1 MRKATISS
9 LNLAGFASQHNYPT
23 GNKFNNHWGDAVT
36 VFDTTSGTPFF
47 FNFHIRDVGH
57 TMIIGPTGAGK
68 TVLMNFLC
76 AQAIKFSPRIFFFDK
91 DRGAEIFLRALGGIY
106 TVIEPRTKTNFNP
119 LQLDDTSDNR
129 TFLMEWVKSLIS
141 VYNDKFT
148 SEDIARINDA
158 IEGNFKLRK
167 EDRFLRNLVPFL
179 GLAGPD
185 TLAGAISMW
194 HDNGSHAAIFDNK
207 EDLLDFLRARVF
219 GFEMASLLKDP
230 VALGPVLIYLFH
242 RISISLDG
250 TPSIIVLDEAWALID
265 NPVFAPKIKDWLKV
279 LRKLNAFV
287 IFATQSVEDASKS
300 AISDTLVQQTAT
312 QIFLPNLK
320 ATSVYRDVFMLTE
333 REYILIKHTDPS
345 TRFFLVKQGVNAV
358 VARIDLKDLDDII
371 NVLSGRAESVILLH
385 DILKEV
391 GDNPK
396 VWLPIFYQK
405 VKMFKTKLS
414 LLLIAIFL
422 LNIDFLL
429 SYPVFADEV
438 SGTDKTEF
446 VSRFNSTG
454 SFSRASNPDCGAFKT
469 AAALAGIAIA
479 VGAIFTGIVL
489 IVSSAGLFTAFVI
502 VGMIAAIGGVWKA
515 IGGIV
520 VCEHSFVKH
529 PVARDHDGKY
539 KDFGFSKSEYS
550 KYSGCTNKNYQ
561 KEDEYFKCFDKENES
576 IEVGKKIEKG
586 ILNSIPDQNAGGY
599 YWPKNGVQYSEYIEV
614 CHRNPLTFGNLFSDI
629 DFDVREKDTGY
640 VDGSWSPKVDGDLEC
655 KVLKAGQSETIHGST
670 FKAVRKMGRLCV
682 ELAEISTFGIRMTP
696 WPQGVDMGCTEF
708 PPDPIAPM
716 CEKSV
721 MIFKNKNGTGK
732 YKVDLG
738 DPGNRDK
745 DYKTIIRDEEK
756 EGKILVGYDNAGC
769 FSPYVSEACYNQAGS
784 KSLAP
789 IPITSMIVQCIKE
802 SLDNLV
808 AGIDSSGNSL
818 KDKNGHDKGSFLSVA
833 QKRLKNTVTAVLVLA
848 LILFSIKAM
857 SGGVRSPQEM
867 YMLIIKFALVIY
879 FTTGSTM
886 SHYYGEL
893 TKLSNGLSEI
903 VLKASS
909 ESKNICNYEAGR
921 DYEYMRHGKKISYSY
936 LAPWDRLDCRIL
948 FYLGAP
954 LDGIGGK
961 IGTGGIVTLAILLGT
976 APVLLVAG
984 SIIGII
990 FAGGQILVAIVCIF
1004 MAVLMMMVIL
1014 WLCYVFIL
1022 SLVALSV
1029 IVILSPLFIPMVL
1042 FQHTKGYFDGWVKE
1056 LITYSLYPVILFA
1069 FLSFMFIACDKIY
1082 FKNLNFELDSL
1093 HESKQTQPSNSK
1105 KKQWF
1110 KLKDG
1115 ECDKNET
1122 TLACMMQNY
1131 SFKKS
1136 SILGLFDFTYME
1148 FGSSLIGELLKLCLV
1163 LFLFYH
1169 FLNIL
1174 PNMAAELAGNHR
1186 AALGSG
1192 STPGQMVGKA
1202 LSAAKAA
1209 AGGVGQAA
1217 AAAVKKARGGAGG
1230 GGGDSGKGSSEKIN

>member
-1 MRKATISS
+1 
-9 LNLAGFASQHNYPT
+9 
-23 GNKFNNHWGDAVT
+23 
-36 VFDTTSGTPFF
+36 
-47 FNFHIRDVGH
+47 
-57 TMIIGPTGAGK
+57 
-68 TVLMNFLC
+68 
-76 AQAIKFSPRIFFFDK
+76 
-91 DRGAEIFLRALGGIY
+91 
-106 TVIEPRTKTNFNP
+106 
-119 LQLDDTSDNR
+119 
-129 TFLMEWVKSLIS
+129 
-141 VYNDKFT
+141 
-148 SEDIARINDA
+148 
-158 IEGNFKLRK
+158 
-167 EDRFLRNLVPFL
+167 
-179 GLAGPD
+179 
-185 TLAGAISMW
+185 
-194 HDNGSHAAIFDNK
+194 
-207 EDLLDFLRARVF
+207 
-219 GFEMASLLKDP
+219 
-230 VALGPVLIYLFH
+230 
-242 RISISLDG
+242 
-250 TPSIIVLDEAWALID
+250 
-265 NPVFAPKIKDWLKV
+265 
-279 LRKLNAFV
+279 
-287 IFATQSVEDASKS
+287 
-300 AISDTLVQQTAT
+300 
-312 QIFLPNLK
+312 
-320 ATSVYRDVFMLTE
+320 
-333 REYILIKHTDPS
+333 
-345 TRFFLVKQGVNAV
+345 
-358 VARIDLKDLDDII
+358 
-371 NVLSGRAESVILLH
+371 
-385 DILKEV
+385 
-391 GDNPK
+391 
-396 VWLPIFYQK
+396 
-405 VKMFKTKLS
+405 MFKTKLS

-429 SYPVFADEV
+429 SYPVLADGV

-489 IVSSAGLFTAFVI
+489 IVSSAGLFTALVI
-502 VGMIAAIGGVWKA
+502 VGMIAAIVGVWKA
-515 IGGIV
+515 IGGLV

-529 PVARDHDGKY
+529 PVARDHDVKY
-539 KDFGFSKSEYS
+539 KNFKLEDTG
-550 KYSGCTNKNYQ
+550 YSGCTNENYQ
-561 KEDEYFKCFDKENES
+561 TEEEYFSCLQNKAREDVNKKDYDGKRAEKEA
-576 IEVGKKIEKG
+576 
-586 ILNSIPDQNAGGY
+586 LNSNVQESTESY

-614 CHRNPLTFGNLFSDI
+614 CHRNPLTFGNLFNKVDFNSRGKPGYI

-640 VDGSWSPKVDGDLEC
+640 VDGSWSSKVDGGLEC
-655 KVLKAGQSETIHGST
+655 RVLKAGQSEPIHGAT
-670 FKAVRKMGRLCV
+670 FKAVRKTGRLCV
-682 ELAEISTFGIRMTP
+682 ELASVSMLGIEMTP
-696 WPQGVDMGCTEF
+696 WPQGVDMGCTEL
-708 PPDPIAPM
+708 PPDPLAPM

-721 MIFKNKNGTGK
+721 MIFKNKDGTGEE
-732 YKVDLG
+732 KV
-738 DPGNRDK
+738 PIGNND
-745 DYKTIIRDEEK
+745 DYKTIIRSKEK
-756 EGKILVGYDNAGC
+756 RLNGQGGKIFVGYDNAGC
-769 FSPYVSEACYNQAGS
+769 FSSYVSEACYNQAGS

-789 IPITSMIVQCIKE
+789 IPVTSMIVQCIKE

-808 AGIDSSGNSL
+808 AGKGAP
-818 KDKNGHDKGSFLSVA
+818 NGESFISVA

-857 SGGVRSPQEM
+857 SGGVQRPQEM

-893 TKLSNGLSEI
+893 TRLSNGLSEI

-909 ESKNICNYEAGR
+909 ESKGICNYKAGT
-921 DYEYMRHGKKISYSY
+921 DYEYTRAGKRVSYSY

-961 IGTGGIVTLAILLGT
+961 IGTGGVATLAVLLGA

-984 SIIGII
+984 SVIGII
-990 FAGGQILVAIVCIF
+990 FAGGQILIALVAIF
-1004 MAVLMMMVIL
+1004 MAILLMMVIL

-1029 IVILSPLFIPMVL
+1029 IIILSPLFIPMVL
-1042 FQHTKGYFDGWVKE
+1042 FQHTKGYFDGWVRE

-1082 FKNLNFELDSL
+1082 YKNLNFEPDKSY
-1093 HESKQTQPSNSK
+1093 ENNQAKPSASK

-1110 KLKDG
+1110 KLRDG
-1115 ECDKNET
+1115 ECDNNET

-1174 PNMAAELAGNHR
+1174 PGMAAELAGNHR

-1192 STPGQMVGKA
+1192 QTPGQMVGKA

-1209 AGGVGQAA
+1209 AGGVAGVAGAA
-1217 AAAVKKARGGAGG
+1217 AKKLS
-1230 GGGDSGKGSSEKIN
+1230 GGDKSKSRGSGSSSSESVNKSTE

>member
-1 MRKATISS
+1 
-9 LNLAGFASQHNYPT
+9 
-23 GNKFNNHWGDAVT
+23 
-36 VFDTTSGTPFF
+36 
-47 FNFHIRDVGH
+47 
-57 TMIIGPTGAGK
+57 
-68 TVLMNFLC
+68 
-76 AQAIKFSPRIFFFDK
+76 
-91 DRGAEIFLRALGGIY
+91 
-106 TVIEPRTKTNFNP
+106 
-119 LQLDDTSDNR
+119 
-129 TFLMEWVKSLIS
+129 
-141 VYNDKFT
+141 
-148 SEDIARINDA
+148 
-158 IEGNFKLRK
+158 
-167 EDRFLRNLVPFL
+167 
-179 GLAGPD
+179 
-185 TLAGAISMW
+185 
-194 HDNGSHAAIFDNK
+194 
-207 EDLLDFLRARVF
+207 
-219 GFEMASLLKDP
+219 
-230 VALGPVLIYLFH
+230 
-242 RISISLDG
+242 
-250 TPSIIVLDEAWALID
+250 
-265 NPVFAPKIKDWLKV
+265 
-279 LRKLNAFV
+279 
-287 IFATQSVEDASKS
+287 
-300 AISDTLVQQTAT
+300 
-312 QIFLPNLK
+312 
-320 ATSVYRDVFMLTE
+320 
-333 REYILIKHTDPS
+333 
-345 TRFFLVKQGVNAV
+345 
-358 VARIDLKDLDDII
+358 
-371 NVLSGRAESVILLH
+371 
-385 DILKEV
+385 
-391 GDNPK
+391 
-396 VWLPIFYQK
+396 
-405 VKMFKTKLS
+405 MFKTKLS

-429 SYPVFADEV
+429 SYPVLADGV

-489 IVSSAGLFTAFVI
+489 IVSSAGLFTALVI
-502 VGMIAAIGGVWKA
+502 VGMIAAIVGVWKA
-515 IGGIV
+515 IGGLV

-539 KDFGFSKSEYS
+539 KNFKLEDTG
-550 KYSGCTNKNYQ
+550 YSGCTNENYQ
-561 KEDEYFKCFDKENES
+561 TEEEYFSCLQNKAREDVNKKDYDGKRAEKEA
-576 IEVGKKIEKG
+576 
-586 ILNSIPDQNAGGY
+586 LNSNVQESTESY

-614 CHRNPLTFGNLFSDI
+614 CHRNPLTFGNLFNKVDFNSRGKPGYI

-640 VDGSWSPKVDGDLEC
+640 VDGSWSSKVDGGLEC
-655 KVLKAGQSETIHGST
+655 RVLKAGQSEPIHGAT
-670 FKAVRKMGRLCV
+670 FKAVRKTGRLCV
-682 ELAEISTFGIRMTP
+682 ELASVSMLGIEMTP
-696 WPQGVDMGCTEF
+696 WPQGVDMGCTEL
-708 PPDPIAPM
+708 PPDPLAPM

-721 MIFKNKNGTGK
+721 MIFKNKDGTGEE
-732 YKVDLG
+732 KV
-738 DPGNRDK
+738 PIGNND
-745 DYKTIIRDEEK
+745 DYKTIIRSKEK
-756 EGKILVGYDNAGC
+756 RLNGQGGKIFVGYDNAGC
-769 FSPYVSEACYNQAGS
+769 FSSYVSEACYNQAGS

-808 AGIDSSGNSL
+808 AGIDSSGSSL
-818 KDKNGHDKGSFLSVA
+818 KGKNGHNKGSFLSVA
-833 QKRLKNTVTAVLVLA
+833 QKRLKNTVTAVLILA

-857 SGGVRSPQEM
+857 SGGVQRPQEM

-893 TKLSNGLSEI
+893 TRLSNGLSEI

-909 ESKNICNYEAGR
+909 ESKGICNYKAGT
-921 DYEYMRHGKKISYSY
+921 DYEYTRAGKRVSYSY

-961 IGTGGIVTLAILLGT
+961 IGTGGVATLAVLLGA

-984 SIIGII
+984 SVIGII
-990 FAGGQILVAIVCIF
+990 FAGGQILIALVAIF
-1004 MAVLMMMVIL
+1004 MAILLMMVIL

-1029 IVILSPLFIPMVL
+1029 IIILSPLFIPMVL
-1042 FQHTKGYFDGWVKE
+1042 FQHTKGYFDGWVRE

-1082 FKNLNFELDSL
+1082 YKNLNFEPDKSY
-1093 HESKQTQPSNSK
+1093 ENNQAKPSASK

-1115 ECDKNET
+1115 ECDNNET

-1136 SILGLFDFTYME
+1136 TILGLFDFTYME

-1174 PNMAAELAGNHR
+1174 PGMAAELAGNHR

-1192 STPGQMVGKA
+1192 QTPGQMVGKA

-1209 AGGVGQAA
+1209 AGGVAGVAGAA
-1217 AAAVKKARGGAGG
+1217 AKKLS
-1230 GGGDSGKGSSEKIN
+1230 GGDKSKSRGSGSSSSESVNKSTE

>member
-1 MRKATISS
+1 
-9 LNLAGFASQHNYPT
+9 
-23 GNKFNNHWGDAVT
+23 
-36 VFDTTSGTPFF
+36 
-47 FNFHIRDVGH
+47 
-57 TMIIGPTGAGK
+57 
-68 TVLMNFLC
+68 
-76 AQAIKFSPRIFFFDK
+76 
-91 DRGAEIFLRALGGIY
+91 
-106 TVIEPRTKTNFNP
+106 
-119 LQLDDTSDNR
+119 
-129 TFLMEWVKSLIS
+129 
-141 VYNDKFT
+141 
-148 SEDIARINDA
+148 
-158 IEGNFKLRK
+158 
-167 EDRFLRNLVPFL
+167 
-179 GLAGPD
+179 
-185 TLAGAISMW
+185 
-194 HDNGSHAAIFDNK
+194 
-207 EDLLDFLRARVF
+207 
-219 GFEMASLLKDP
+219 
-230 VALGPVLIYLFH
+230 
-242 RISISLDG
+242 
-250 TPSIIVLDEAWALID
+250 
-265 NPVFAPKIKDWLKV
+265 
-279 LRKLNAFV
+279 
-287 IFATQSVEDASKS
+287 
-300 AISDTLVQQTAT
+300 
-312 QIFLPNLK
+312 
-320 ATSVYRDVFMLTE
+320 
-333 REYILIKHTDPS
+333 
-345 TRFFLVKQGVNAV
+345 
-358 VARIDLKDLDDII
+358 
-371 NVLSGRAESVILLH
+371 
-385 DILKEV
+385 
-391 GDNPK
+391 
-396 VWLPIFYQK
+396 
-405 VKMFKTKLS
+405 MFKTKLS

-429 SYPVFADEV
+429 SYPVLADGV

-489 IVSSAGLFTAFVI
+489 IVSSAGLFTALVI
-502 VGMIAAIGGVWKA
+502 VGMIAAIVGVWKA
-515 IGGIV
+515 IGGLV

-539 KDFGFSKSEYS
+539 KNFKLEDTG
-550 KYSGCTNKNYQ
+550 YSGCTNENYQ
-561 KEDEYFKCFDKENES
+561 TEEEYFSCLQNKAREDVNKKDYDGKRAEKEA
-576 IEVGKKIEKG
+576 
-586 ILNSIPDQNAGGY
+586 LNSNVQESTESY

-614 CHRNPLTFGNLFSDI
+614 CHRNPLTFGNLFNKVDFNSRGKPGYI

-640 VDGSWSPKVDGDLEC
+640 VDGSWSSKVDGGLEC
-655 KVLKAGQSETIHGST
+655 RVLKAGQSEPIHGAT

-682 ELAEISTFGIRMTP
+682 ELASVKMLGIEMTP
-696 WPQGVDMGCTEF
+696 WPQGVDMGCTEL
-708 PPDPIAPM
+708 PPDPLAPM

-721 MIFKNKNGTGK
+721 MIFKNKDGTGEE
-732 YKVDLG
+732 KV
-738 DPGNRDK
+738 PIGNND
-745 DYKTIIRDEEK
+745 DYKTIIRSKEK
-756 EGKILVGYDNAGC
+756 RLNGQGGKIFVGYDNAGC
-769 FSPYVSEACYNQAGS
+769 FSSYVSEACYNQAGS

-789 IPITSMIVQCIKE
+789 IPVTSMIVQCIKE

-808 AGIDSSGNSL
+808 AGKGAP
-818 KDKNGHDKGSFLSVA
+818 NGESFISVA

-857 SGGVRSPQEM
+857 SGGVQRPQEM

-893 TKLSNGLSEI
+893 TRLSNGLSEI

-909 ESKNICNYEAGR
+909 ESKGICNYKAGT
-921 DYEYMRHGKKISYSY
+921 DYEYTRAGKRVSYSY

-961 IGTGGIVTLAILLGT
+961 IGTGGVATLAVLLGA

-984 SIIGII
+984 SVIGII
-990 FAGGQILVAIVCIF
+990 FAGGQILIALVAIF
-1004 MAVLMMMVIL
+1004 MAILLMMVIL

-1029 IVILSPLFIPMVL
+1029 IIILSPLFIPMVL
-1042 FQHTKGYFDGWVKE
+1042 FQHTKGYFDGWVRE

-1082 FKNLNFELDSL
+1082 YKNLNFEPDKSY
-1093 HESKQTQPSNSK
+1093 EKKQAEISYSK

-1174 PNMAAELAGNHR
+1174 PGMAAELAGNHR

-1192 STPGQMVGKA
+1192 QTPGQMVGKA

-1209 AGGVGQAA
+1209 AGGVAGVAGAA
-1217 AAAVKKARGGAGG
+1217 AKKLS
-1230 GGGDSGKGSSEKIN
+1230 GGDKSKSRGSGSSSSESVNKSTE

>member
-1 MRKATISS
+1 
-9 LNLAGFASQHNYPT
+9 
-23 GNKFNNHWGDAVT
+23 
-36 VFDTTSGTPFF
+36 
-47 FNFHIRDVGH
+47 
-57 TMIIGPTGAGK
+57 
-68 TVLMNFLC
+68 
-76 AQAIKFSPRIFFFDK
+76 
-91 DRGAEIFLRALGGIY
+91 
-106 TVIEPRTKTNFNP
+106 
-119 LQLDDTSDNR
+119 
-129 TFLMEWVKSLIS
+129 
-141 VYNDKFT
+141 
-148 SEDIARINDA
+148 
-158 IEGNFKLRK
+158 
-167 EDRFLRNLVPFL
+167 
-179 GLAGPD
+179 
-185 TLAGAISMW
+185 
-194 HDNGSHAAIFDNK
+194 
-207 EDLLDFLRARVF
+207 
-219 GFEMASLLKDP
+219 
-230 VALGPVLIYLFH
+230 
-242 RISISLDG
+242 
-250 TPSIIVLDEAWALID
+250 
-265 NPVFAPKIKDWLKV
+265 
-279 LRKLNAFV
+279 
-287 IFATQSVEDASKS
+287 
-300 AISDTLVQQTAT
+300 
-312 QIFLPNLK
+312 
-320 ATSVYRDVFMLTE
+320 
-333 REYILIKHTDPS
+333 
-345 TRFFLVKQGVNAV
+345 
-358 VARIDLKDLDDII
+358 
-371 NVLSGRAESVILLH
+371 
-385 DILKEV
+385 
-391 GDNPK
+391 
-396 VWLPIFYQK
+396 
-405 VKMFKTKLS
+405 MFKTKLS

-429 SYPVFADEV
+429 SYPVLADGV

-489 IVSSAGLFTAFVI
+489 IVSSAGLFTALVI
-502 VGMIAAIGGVWKA
+502 VGMIAAIVGVWKA
-515 IGGIV
+515 IGGLV

-539 KDFGFSKSEYS
+539 KNFKLEDTG
-550 KYSGCTNKNYQ
+550 YSGCTNENYQ
-561 KEDEYFKCFDKENES
+561 TEEEYFSCLQNKAREDVNKKDYDGKRAEKEA
-576 IEVGKKIEKG
+576 
-586 ILNSIPDQNAGGY
+586 LNSNVQESTESY

-614 CHRNPLTFGNLFSDI
+614 CHRNPLTFGNLFNKKDFDFRKETGYI

-640 VDGSWSPKVDGDLEC
+640 VDGSWSPKVDGELKC
-655 KVLKAGQSETIHGST
+655 KVLKAGQSEPIHGAT

-682 ELAEISTFGIRMTP
+682 ELASVKMLGIEMTP
-696 WPQGVDMGCTEF
+696 WPQGVDMGCTEL
-708 PPDPIAPM
+708 PPDPLAPM

-721 MIFKNKNGTGK
+721 MIFKNKDGTGEE
-732 YKVDLG
+732 KV
-738 DPGNRDK
+738 PIGNND
-745 DYKTIIRDEEK
+745 DYKTIIRSKEK
-756 EGKILVGYDNAGC
+756 RLNGQGGKIFVGYDNAGC
-769 FSPYVSEACYNQAGS
+769 FSSYVSEACYNQAGS

-789 IPITSMIVQCIKE
+789 IPATSMIVQCIKE

-808 AGIDSSGNSL
+808 AGKGAP
-818 KDKNGHDKGSFLSVA
+818 NGESFISVA

-857 SGGVRSPQEM
+857 SGGVQRPQEM

-879 FTTGSTM
+879 FTTGSTV

-893 TKLSNGLSEI
+893 TRLSNGLSEI

-909 ESKNICNYEAGR
+909 ESKGICNYKAGT
-921 DYEYMRHGKKISYSY
+921 DYEYTRAGKRVSYSY

-961 IGTGGIVTLAILLGT
+961 IGTGGVATLAVLLGA

-984 SIIGII
+984 SVIGII
-990 FAGGQILVAIVCIF
+990 FAGGQILVALVCIF

-1029 IVILSPLFIPMVL
+1029 IIILSPLFIPMVL
-1042 FQHTKGYFDGWVKE
+1042 FQHTKGYFEGWVKE
-1056 LITYSLYPVILFA
+1056 LITYSLYQVILFA

-1082 FKNLNFELDSL
+1082 FKNLNFELD
-1093 HESKQTQPSNSK
+1093 ESYKNEQPDKSYEKKQAEISYSK

-1174 PNMAAELAGNHR
+1174 PGMAAELAGNHR

-1192 STPGQMVGKA
+1192 RTPGQMVGKA

-1209 AGGVGQAA
+1209 AGGVAGVAGAA
-1217 AAAVKKARGGAGG
+1217 AKKLS
-1230 GGGDSGKGSSEKIN
+1230 GGDKSKSRGSGSSSSESVSKSTE

>member
-1 MRKATISS
+1 
-9 LNLAGFASQHNYPT
+9 
-23 GNKFNNHWGDAVT
+23 
-36 VFDTTSGTPFF
+36 
-47 FNFHIRDVGH
+47 
-57 TMIIGPTGAGK
+57 
-68 TVLMNFLC
+68 
-76 AQAIKFSPRIFFFDK
+76 
-91 DRGAEIFLRALGGIY
+91 
-106 TVIEPRTKTNFNP
+106 
-119 LQLDDTSDNR
+119 
-129 TFLMEWVKSLIS
+129 
-141 VYNDKFT
+141 
-148 SEDIARINDA
+148 
-158 IEGNFKLRK
+158 
-167 EDRFLRNLVPFL
+167 
-179 GLAGPD
+179 
-185 TLAGAISMW
+185 
-194 HDNGSHAAIFDNK
+194 
-207 EDLLDFLRARVF
+207 
-219 GFEMASLLKDP
+219 
-230 VALGPVLIYLFH
+230 
-242 RISISLDG
+242 
-250 TPSIIVLDEAWALID
+250 
-265 NPVFAPKIKDWLKV
+265 
-279 LRKLNAFV
+279 
-287 IFATQSVEDASKS
+287 
-300 AISDTLVQQTAT
+300 
-312 QIFLPNLK
+312 
-320 ATSVYRDVFMLTE
+320 
-333 REYILIKHTDPS
+333 
-345 TRFFLVKQGVNAV
+345 
-358 VARIDLKDLDDII
+358 
-371 NVLSGRAESVILLH
+371 
-385 DILKEV
+385 
-391 GDNPK
+391 
-396 VWLPIFYQK
+396 
-405 VKMFKTKLS
+405 MFKTKLS

-429 SYPVFADEV
+429 SYPVLADGV

-489 IVSSAGLFTAFVI
+489 IVSSAGLFTALVI
-502 VGMIAAIGGVWKA
+502 VGMIAAIVGVWKA
-515 IGGIV
+515 IGGLV

-539 KDFGFSKSEYS
+539 KNFKLEDTG
-550 KYSGCTNKNYQ
+550 YSGCTNENYQ
-561 KEDEYFKCFDKENES
+561 TEEEYFSCLQNKAREDVNKKDYD
-576 IEVGKKIEKG
+576 GKKAEKEA
-586 ILNSIPDQNAGGY
+586 LNSNVQESTESY

-614 CHRNPLTFGNLFSDI
+614 CHRNPLTFGNLFNKKDFDFRKETGHI

-640 VDGSWSPKVDGDLEC
+640 VDGSWSPKVDGELKC
-655 KVLKAGQSETIHGST
+655 KVLKAGQSEPIHGAT

-682 ELAEISTFGIRMTP
+682 ELASVKMLGIEMTP
-696 WPQGVDMGCTEF
+696 WPQGVDMGCTEL
-708 PPDPIAPM
+708 PPDPLAPM

-721 MIFKNKNGTGK
+721 MIFKNKDGTGEE
-732 YKVDLG
+732 KV
-738 DPGNRDK
+738 PIGNND
-745 DYKTIIRDEEK
+745 DYKTIIRSKEK
-756 EGKILVGYDNAGC
+756 RLNGQGGKIFVSYDNAGC
-769 FSPYVSEACYNQAGS
+769 FSSYVSEACYNQAGS

-789 IPITSMIVQCIKE
+789 IPVTSMIVQCIKE

-808 AGIDSSGNSL
+808 AGKGAP
-818 KDKNGHDKGSFLSVA
+818 NGESFISVA

-857 SGGVRSPQEM
+857 SGGVQRPQEM

-893 TKLSNGLSEI
+893 TRLSNGLSEI

-909 ESKNICNYEAGR
+909 ESKGICNYKAGT
-921 DYEYMRHGKKISYSY
+921 DYEYTRAGKRVSYSY

-961 IGTGGIVTLAILLGT
+961 IGTGGVATLAVLLGA

-984 SIIGII
+984 SVIGII
-990 FAGGQILVAIVCIF
+990 FAGGQILVALVCIF

-1029 IVILSPLFIPMVL
+1029 IIILSPLFIPMVL
-1042 FQHTKGYFDGWVKE
+1042 FQHTKGYFEGWVKE

-1082 FKNLNFELDSL
+1082 FKNLNFELDKSY
-1093 HESKQTQPSNSK
+1093 EKKQAEISYSK

-1174 PNMAAELAGNHR
+1174 PGMAAELAGNHR

-1192 STPGQMVGKA
+1192 RTPGQMVGKA

-1209 AGGVGQAA
+1209 AGGVAGVAGAA
-1217 AAAVKKARGGAGG
+1217 AKKLS
-1230 GGGDSGKGSSEKIN
+1230 GGDKSKSRGFGSSSSESVNKSTE

>member
-1 MRKATISS
+1 
-9 LNLAGFASQHNYPT
+9 
-23 GNKFNNHWGDAVT
+23 
-36 VFDTTSGTPFF
+36 
-47 FNFHIRDVGH
+47 
-57 TMIIGPTGAGK
+57 
-68 TVLMNFLC
+68 
-76 AQAIKFSPRIFFFDK
+76 
-91 DRGAEIFLRALGGIY
+91 
-106 TVIEPRTKTNFNP
+106 
-119 LQLDDTSDNR
+119 
-129 TFLMEWVKSLIS
+129 
-141 VYNDKFT
+141 
-148 SEDIARINDA
+148 
-158 IEGNFKLRK
+158 
-167 EDRFLRNLVPFL
+167 
-179 GLAGPD
+179 
-185 TLAGAISMW
+185 
-194 HDNGSHAAIFDNK
+194 
-207 EDLLDFLRARVF
+207 
-219 GFEMASLLKDP
+219 
-230 VALGPVLIYLFH
+230 
-242 RISISLDG
+242 
-250 TPSIIVLDEAWALID
+250 
-265 NPVFAPKIKDWLKV
+265 
-279 LRKLNAFV
+279 
-287 IFATQSVEDASKS
+287 
-300 AISDTLVQQTAT
+300 
-312 QIFLPNLK
+312 
-320 ATSVYRDVFMLTE
+320 
-333 REYILIKHTDPS
+333 
-345 TRFFLVKQGVNAV
+345 
-358 VARIDLKDLDDII
+358 
-371 NVLSGRAESVILLH
+371 
-385 DILKEV
+385 
-391 GDNPK
+391 
-396 VWLPIFYQK
+396 
-405 VKMFKTKLS
+405 MFKTKLS

-429 SYPVFADEV
+429 SYPVLADGV

-489 IVSSAGLFTAFVI
+489 IVSSAGLFTALVI
-502 VGMIAAIGGVWKA
+502 VGMIAAIVGVWKA

-539 KDFGFSKSEYS
+539 KNFKLEDTGC
-550 KYSGCTNKNYQ
+550 SGCTNENYQ
-561 KEDEYFKCFDKENES
+561 TEEEYFSCLQNKAREDVNKKDYDGKRAEKEA
-576 IEVGKKIEKG
+576 
-586 ILNSIPDQNAGGY
+586 LNSNVQESTESY

-614 CHRNPLTFGNLFSDI
+614 CHRNPLTFGNLFNKKDFDFRKETGYI

-640 VDGSWSPKVDGDLEC
+640 VDGSWSPKVDGELKC
-655 KVLKAGQSETIHGST
+655 KVLKAGQSEPIHGAT

-682 ELAEISTFGIRMTP
+682 ELASVKMLGIEMTP
-696 WPQGVDMGCTEF
+696 WPQGVDMGCTEL
-708 PPDPIAPM
+708 PPDPLAPM

-721 MIFKNKNGTGK
+721 MIFKNKDGTGEE
-732 YKVDLG
+732 KV
-738 DPGNRDK
+738 PIGNND
-745 DYKTIIRDEEK
+745 DYKTIIRSKEK
-756 EGKILVGYDNAGC
+756 RLNGQGGKIFVGYDNAGC
-769 FSPYVSEACYNQAGS
+769 FSSYVSEACYNQAGS

-789 IPITSMIVQCIKE
+789 IPVTSMIVQCIKE

-808 AGIDSSGNSL
+808 AGKGAP
-818 KDKNGHDKGSFLSVA
+818 NGESFISVA

-857 SGGVRSPQEM
+857 SGGVQRPQEM

-893 TKLSNGLSEI
+893 TRLSNGLSEI

-909 ESKNICNYEAGR
+909 ESKGICNYKAGT
-921 DYEYMRHGKKISYSY
+921 DYEYTRAGKRVSYSY

-961 IGTGGIVTLAILLGT
+961 IGTGGVATLAVLLGA

-984 SIIGII
+984 SVIGII
-990 FAGGQILVAIVCIF
+990 FAGGQILVALVCIF

-1029 IVILSPLFIPMVL
+1029 IIILSPLFIPMVL
-1042 FQHTKGYFDGWVKE
+1042 FQHTKGYFEGWVKE

-1082 FKNLNFELDSL
+1082 FKNLNFELD
-1093 HESKQTQPSNSK
+1093 ESYKNEQPDKSYEKKQAEISYSK

-1174 PNMAAELAGNHR
+1174 PGMAAELAGNHR

-1192 STPGQMVGKA
+1192 QTPGQMVGKA

-1209 AGGVGQAA
+1209 AGGVAGVAGAA
-1217 AAAVKKARGGAGG
+1217 AKKLS
-1230 GGGDSGKGSSEKIN
+1230 GGDKSKSRGSGSSSSESVNKSTE

>member
-1 MRKATISS
+1 
-9 LNLAGFASQHNYPT
+9 
-23 GNKFNNHWGDAVT
+23 
-36 VFDTTSGTPFF
+36 
-47 FNFHIRDVGH
+47 
-57 TMIIGPTGAGK
+57 
-68 TVLMNFLC
+68 
-76 AQAIKFSPRIFFFDK
+76 
-91 DRGAEIFLRALGGIY
+91 
-106 TVIEPRTKTNFNP
+106 
-119 LQLDDTSDNR
+119 
-129 TFLMEWVKSLIS
+129 
-141 VYNDKFT
+141 
-148 SEDIARINDA
+148 
-158 IEGNFKLRK
+158 
-167 EDRFLRNLVPFL
+167 
-179 GLAGPD
+179 
-185 TLAGAISMW
+185 
-194 HDNGSHAAIFDNK
+194 
-207 EDLLDFLRARVF
+207 
-219 GFEMASLLKDP
+219 
-230 VALGPVLIYLFH
+230 
-242 RISISLDG
+242 
-250 TPSIIVLDEAWALID
+250 
-265 NPVFAPKIKDWLKV
+265 
-279 LRKLNAFV
+279 
-287 IFATQSVEDASKS
+287 
-300 AISDTLVQQTAT
+300 
-312 QIFLPNLK
+312 
-320 ATSVYRDVFMLTE
+320 
-333 REYILIKHTDPS
+333 
-345 TRFFLVKQGVNAV
+345 
-358 VARIDLKDLDDII
+358 
-371 NVLSGRAESVILLH
+371 
-385 DILKEV
+385 
-391 GDNPK
+391 
-396 VWLPIFYQK
+396 
-405 VKMFKTKLS
+405 MFKTKLS

-429 SYPVFADEV
+429 SYPVLADGV

-489 IVSSAGLFTAFVI
+489 IVSSAGLFTALVI
-502 VGMIAAIGGVWKA
+502 VGMIAAIVGVWKA
-515 IGGIV
+515 IGGLV

-539 KDFGFSKSEYS
+539 KNFKLEDTG
-550 KYSGCTNKNYQ
+550 YSGCTNENYRT
-561 KEDEYFKCFDKENES
+561 EEEYFSCLQNKAREDVNKKDYDGKRAEKEA
-576 IEVGKKIEKG
+576 
-586 ILNSIPDQNAGGY
+586 LNSNVQESTESY

-614 CHRNPLTFGNLFSDI
+614 CHRNPLTFGNLFNKVDFNSRGKPGYI

-640 VDGSWSPKVDGDLEC
+640 VDGSWSSKVDGGLEC
-655 KVLKAGQSETIHGST
+655 RVLKAGQSEPIHGAT
-670 FKAVRKMGRLCV
+670 FKAVRKTGRLCV
-682 ELAEISTFGIRMTP
+682 ELASVSMLGIEMTP
-696 WPQGVDMGCTEF
+696 WPQGVDMGCTEL
-708 PPDPIAPM
+708 PPDPLAPM

-721 MIFKNKNGTGK
+721 MIFKNKDGTGEE
-732 YKVDLG
+732 KV
-738 DPGNRDK
+738 PIGNND
-745 DYKTIIRDEEK
+745 DYKTIIRSKEK
-756 EGKILVGYDNAGC
+756 RLNGQGGKIFVGYDNAGC
-769 FSPYVSEACYNQAGS
+769 FSSYVSEACYNQAGS

-789 IPITSMIVQCIKE
+789 IPVTSMIVQCIKE

-808 AGIDSSGNSL
+808 AGKGAP
-818 KDKNGHDKGSFLSVA
+818 NGESFISVA

-857 SGGVRSPQEM
+857 SGGDQRPQEM
-867 YMLIIKFALVIY
+867 NMVIIKFALVIY

-893 TKLSNGLSEI
+893 TRLSNGLSEI

-909 ESKNICNYEAGR
+909 ESKGICNYKAGT
-921 DYEYMRHGKKISYSY
+921 DYEYTRAGKRVSYSY

-961 IGTGGIVTLAILLGT
+961 IGTGGVATLAVLLGA

-984 SIIGII
+984 SVIGII
-990 FAGGQILVAIVCIF
+990 FAGGQILVALVCIF

-1029 IVILSPLFIPMVL
+1029 IIILSPLFIPMVL
-1042 FQHTKGYFDGWVKE
+1042 FQHTKGYFEGWVKE

-1082 FKNLNFELDSL
+1082 FKNLNFELD
-1093 HESKQTQPSNSK
+1093 ESYKNEQPDKSYEKKQAEISYSK

-1174 PNMAAELAGNHR
+1174 PGMAAELAGNHR

-1192 STPGQMVGKA
+1192 QTPGQIVGKA

-1209 AGGVGQAA
+1209 AGGVAGAA
-1217 AAAVKKARGGAGG
+1217 AKKLS
-1230 GGGDSGKGSSEKIN
+1230 GGDKSKSRGSGSSSSESVNKSTE

>member
-1 MRKATISS
+1 
-9 LNLAGFASQHNYPT
+9 
-23 GNKFNNHWGDAVT
+23 
-36 VFDTTSGTPFF
+36 
-47 FNFHIRDVGH
+47 
-57 TMIIGPTGAGK
+57 
-68 TVLMNFLC
+68 
-76 AQAIKFSPRIFFFDK
+76 
-91 DRGAEIFLRALGGIY
+91 
-106 TVIEPRTKTNFNP
+106 
-119 LQLDDTSDNR
+119 
-129 TFLMEWVKSLIS
+129 
-141 VYNDKFT
+141 
-148 SEDIARINDA
+148 
-158 IEGNFKLRK
+158 
-167 EDRFLRNLVPFL
+167 
-179 GLAGPD
+179 
-185 TLAGAISMW
+185 
-194 HDNGSHAAIFDNK
+194 
-207 EDLLDFLRARVF
+207 
-219 GFEMASLLKDP
+219 
-230 VALGPVLIYLFH
+230 
-242 RISISLDG
+242 
-250 TPSIIVLDEAWALID
+250 
-265 NPVFAPKIKDWLKV
+265 
-279 LRKLNAFV
+279 
-287 IFATQSVEDASKS
+287 
-300 AISDTLVQQTAT
+300 
-312 QIFLPNLK
+312 
-320 ATSVYRDVFMLTE
+320 
-333 REYILIKHTDPS
+333 
-345 TRFFLVKQGVNAV
+345 
-358 VARIDLKDLDDII
+358 
-371 NVLSGRAESVILLH
+371 
-385 DILKEV
+385 
-391 GDNPK
+391 
-396 VWLPIFYQK
+396 
-405 VKMFKTKLS
+405 MFKTKLS

-429 SYPVFADEV
+429 SYPVLADGV

-489 IVSSAGLFTAFVI
+489 IVSSAGLFTALVI
-502 VGMIAAIGGVWKA
+502 VGMIAAIVGVWKA
-515 IGGIV
+515 IGGLV

-529 PVARDHDGKY
+529 PVARGHDGKY
-539 KDFGFSKSEYS
+539 KNFKEDTG
-550 KYSGCTNKNYQ
+550 YSGCTNKNYQ
-561 KEDEYFKCFDKENES
+561 TEDEYFSCLQDKAREDVNKKDYD
-576 IEVGKKIEKG
+576 GKRAEKEA
-586 ILNSIPDQNAGGY
+586 LNSNVQESTESY
-599 YWPKNGVQYSEYIEV
+599 YWPKNGVQYSEYIEI
-614 CHRNPLTFGNLFSDI
+614 CHRNPLTFGNLFNKKDFDSREKPGYI

-640 VDGSWSPKVDGDLEC
+640 VDGSWSPTVDGELKC

-682 ELAEISTFGIRMTP
+682 ELGSVSMLGIEMTP
-696 WPQGVDMGCTEF
+696 WPQGVDMGCTEL
-708 PPDPIAPM
+708 PPDPLAPM
-716 CEKSV
+716 CEKS
-721 MIFKNKNGTGK
+721 MMTFKNKDGTGEE
-732 YKVDLG
+732 KVSI
-738 DPGNRDK
+738 GNND
-745 DYKTIIRDEEK
+745 DYKTIIRSKEK
-756 EGKILVGYDNAGC
+756 GLNGQGGKIFVGYDNAGC
-769 FSPYVSEACYNQAGS
+769 FSSYVSKACYNQAGS

-789 IPITSMIVQCIKE
+789 IPITSIIVQCIKE

-808 AGIDSSGNSL
+808 AGIDSSGSPL
-818 KDKNGHDKGSFLSVA
+818 KDKDGHNKGSFLSVA

-893 TKLSNGLSEI
+893 TRLSNGLSEI

-909 ESKNICNYEAGR
+909 ESKGICNYKAGT
-921 DYEYMRHGKKISYSY
+921 DYEYTREGKKVSYSY

-961 IGTGGIVTLAILLGT
+961 IGTGGVATLAVLLGA

-984 SIIGII
+984 SVIGII
-990 FAGGQILVAIVCIF
+990 FAGGQILVALVFIF

-1082 FKNLNFELDSL
+1082 FKNLKFESDKLY
-1093 HESKQTQPSNSK
+1093 EKKQAETSDSK

-1136 SILGLFDFTYME
+1136 NILGLFYFKYME

-1186 AALGSG
+1186 ALLGSG

>member
-1 MRKATISS
+1 
-9 LNLAGFASQHNYPT
+9 
-23 GNKFNNHWGDAVT
+23 
-36 VFDTTSGTPFF
+36 
-47 FNFHIRDVGH
+47 
-57 TMIIGPTGAGK
+57 
-68 TVLMNFLC
+68 
-76 AQAIKFSPRIFFFDK
+76 
-91 DRGAEIFLRALGGIY
+91 
-106 TVIEPRTKTNFNP
+106 
-119 LQLDDTSDNR
+119 
-129 TFLMEWVKSLIS
+129 
-141 VYNDKFT
+141 
-148 SEDIARINDA
+148 
-158 IEGNFKLRK
+158 
-167 EDRFLRNLVPFL
+167 
-179 GLAGPD
+179 
-185 TLAGAISMW
+185 
-194 HDNGSHAAIFDNK
+194 
-207 EDLLDFLRARVF
+207 
-219 GFEMASLLKDP
+219 
-230 VALGPVLIYLFH
+230 
-242 RISISLDG
+242 
-250 TPSIIVLDEAWALID
+250 
-265 NPVFAPKIKDWLKV
+265 
-279 LRKLNAFV
+279 
-287 IFATQSVEDASKS
+287 
-300 AISDTLVQQTAT
+300 
-312 QIFLPNLK
+312 
-320 ATSVYRDVFMLTE
+320 
-333 REYILIKHTDPS
+333 
-345 TRFFLVKQGVNAV
+345 
-358 VARIDLKDLDDII
+358 
-371 NVLSGRAESVILLH
+371 
-385 DILKEV
+385 
-391 GDNPK
+391 
-396 VWLPIFYQK
+396 
-405 VKMFKTKLS
+405 MFKTKLS

-429 SYPVFADEV
+429 SYPVLADGV

-489 IVSSAGLFTAFVI
+489 IVSSAGLFTALVI
-502 VGMIAAIGGVWKA
+502 VGMIAAIVGVWKA
-515 IGGIV
+515 IGGLV

-539 KDFGFSKSEYS
+539 KNFKLEDTG
-550 KYSGCTNKNYQ
+550 YSGCTNENYQ
-561 KEDEYFKCFDKENES
+561 TEEEYFSCLQNKAREDVNKKDYDGKRAEKEA
-576 IEVGKKIEKG
+576 
-586 ILNSIPDQNAGGY
+586 LNSNVQESTESY

-614 CHRNPLTFGNLFSDI
+614 CHRNPLTFGNLFNKVDFNSRGKPGYI

-640 VDGSWSPKVDGDLEC
+640 VDGSWSSKVDGGLEC
-655 KVLKAGQSETIHGST
+655 RVLKAGQSEPIHGAT
-670 FKAVRKMGRLCV
+670 FKAVRKTGRLCV
-682 ELAEISTFGIRMTP
+682 ELASVSMLGIEMTP
-696 WPQGVDMGCTEF
+696 WPQGVDMGCTEL
-708 PPDPIAPM
+708 PPDPLAPM

-721 MIFKNKNGTGK
+721 MIFKNKDGTGEE
-732 YKVDLG
+732 KVTI
-738 DPGNRDK
+738 GNND
-745 DYKTIIRDEEK
+745 DYKTIIRSKEK
-756 EGKILVGYDNAGC
+756 GLNGQGGKIFVGYDNAGC
-769 FSPYVSEACYNQAGS
+769 FSSYVSEACYNQAGS

-789 IPITSMIVQCIKE
+789 IPVTSMIVQCIKE

-808 AGIDSSGNSL
+808 AGKGAP
-818 KDKNGHDKGSFLSVA
+818 NGESFISVA

-857 SGGVRSPQEM
+857 SGGVQRPQEM

-893 TKLSNGLSEI
+893 TRLSNGLSEI

-909 ESKNICNYEAGR
+909 ESKGICNYKAGT
-921 DYEYMRHGKKISYSY
+921 DYEYTRAGKRVSYSY

-961 IGTGGIVTLAILLGT
+961 IGTGGVATLAVLLGA

-984 SIIGII
+984 SVIGII
-990 FAGGQILVAIVCIF
+990 FAGGQILVALVCIF

-1029 IVILSPLFIPMVL
+1029 IIILSPLFIPMVL
-1042 FQHTKGYFDGWVKE
+1042 FQHTKGYFEGWVKE

-1082 FKNLNFELDSL
+1082 FKNLNFELD
-1093 HESKQTQPSNSK
+1093 ESYKNEQPDKSYEKKQAEISYSK

-1174 PNMAAELAGNHR
+1174 PGMAAELAGNHR

-1192 STPGQMVGKA
+1192 QTPGQMVGKA

-1209 AGGVGQAA
+1209 AGGVAGVAGAA
-1217 AAAVKKARGGAGG
+1217 AKKLS
-1230 GGGDSGKGSSEKIN
+1230 GGDKSKSRGSGSSSSESVNKSTE

>member
-1 MRKATISS
+1 
-9 LNLAGFASQHNYPT
+9 
-23 GNKFNNHWGDAVT
+23 
-36 VFDTTSGTPFF
+36 
-47 FNFHIRDVGH
+47 
-57 TMIIGPTGAGK
+57 
-68 TVLMNFLC
+68 
-76 AQAIKFSPRIFFFDK
+76 
-91 DRGAEIFLRALGGIY
+91 
-106 TVIEPRTKTNFNP
+106 
-119 LQLDDTSDNR
+119 
-129 TFLMEWVKSLIS
+129 
-141 VYNDKFT
+141 
-148 SEDIARINDA
+148 
-158 IEGNFKLRK
+158 
-167 EDRFLRNLVPFL
+167 
-179 GLAGPD
+179 
-185 TLAGAISMW
+185 
-194 HDNGSHAAIFDNK
+194 
-207 EDLLDFLRARVF
+207 
-219 GFEMASLLKDP
+219 
-230 VALGPVLIYLFH
+230 
-242 RISISLDG
+242 
-250 TPSIIVLDEAWALID
+250 
-265 NPVFAPKIKDWLKV
+265 
-279 LRKLNAFV
+279 
-287 IFATQSVEDASKS
+287 
-300 AISDTLVQQTAT
+300 
-312 QIFLPNLK
+312 
-320 ATSVYRDVFMLTE
+320 
-333 REYILIKHTDPS
+333 
-345 TRFFLVKQGVNAV
+345 
-358 VARIDLKDLDDII
+358 
-371 NVLSGRAESVILLH
+371 
-385 DILKEV
+385 
-391 GDNPK
+391 
-396 VWLPIFYQK
+396 
-405 VKMFKTKLS
+405 MFKTKLS

-429 SYPVFADEV
+429 SYPVLADGV

-469 AAALAGIAIA
+469 AAALAGIVIA

-489 IVSSAGLFTAFVI
+489 IVSSAGLFTALVV
-502 VGMIAAIGGVWKA
+502 VGMIAAIVGVWKA
-515 IGGIV
+515 IGGLV

-539 KDFGFSKSEYS
+539 KNFELKDTD
-550 KYSGCTNKNYQ
+550 YSGCTNKNYQ
-561 KEDEYFKCFDKENES
+561 TEDDYFSCLQDKAREKVNKKDYDGKRAEKEA
-576 IEVGKKIEKG
+576 
-586 ILNSIPDQNAGGY
+586 LNSNVQESTESY

-614 CHRNPLTFGNLFSDI
+614 CHRNPLTFGNIFGDI

-640 VDGSWSPKVDGDLEC
+640 VDGSWSPRVDGKLKC
-655 KVLKAGQSETIHGST
+655 KVLKAGQSEPIHGAT
-670 FKAVRKMGRLCV
+670 FKAVRKTGRLCV
-682 ELAEISTFGIRMTP
+682 ELASVSMLGIEMTP
-696 WPQGVDMGCTEF
+696 WPQGVDMGCTEL
-708 PPDPIAPM
+708 PPDPLAPM

-721 MIFKNKNGTGK
+721 MIFKNKDGTGEE
-732 YKVDLG
+732 KV
-738 DPGNRDK
+738 PIGNND
-745 DYKTIIRDEEK
+745 DYKTIIRSKEK
-756 EGKILVGYDNAGC
+756 RLNGQGGKIFVGYDNAGC
-769 FSPYVSEACYNQAGS
+769 FSSYVSEACYNQAGS

-789 IPITSMIVQCIKE
+789 IPVTSMIVQCIKE

-808 AGIDSSGNSL
+808 AGKGAP
-818 KDKNGHDKGSFLSVA
+818 NGESFISVA

-857 SGGVRSPQEM
+857 SGGVQRPQEM

-879 FTTGSTM
+879 FITGSTM

-893 TKLSNGLSEI
+893 TRLSNGLSEI

-909 ESKNICNYEAGR
+909 ESKGICNYKAGT
-921 DYEYMRHGKKISYSY
+921 DYEYTRAGKRVSYNY

-961 IGTGGIVTLAILLGT
+961 IGTGGVATLAVLLGA

-984 SIIGII
+984 SVIGII
-990 FAGGQILVAIVCIF
+990 FAGGQILIALVAIF
-1004 MAVLMMMVIL
+1004 MAILLMMVIL

-1029 IVILSPLFIPMVL
+1029 IIILSPLFIPMVL
-1042 FQHTKGYFDGWVKE
+1042 FQHTKGYFDGWVRE

-1082 FKNLNFELDSL
+1082 YKNLNFEPDKSY
-1093 HESKQTQPSNSK
+1093 ENNQAKPSASK

-1110 KLKDG
+1110 KLRDG
-1115 ECDKNET
+1115 ECDNNKT

-1136 SILGLFDFTYME
+1136 TILGLFDFTYME

-1192 STPGQMVGKA
+1192 QTPGQMVGKA

-1209 AGGVGQAA
+1209 AGGVAGVA

-1230 GGGDSGKGSSEKIN
+1230 GGGDSGKGSSEAIK

>member
-1 MRKATISS
+1 
-9 LNLAGFASQHNYPT
+9 
-23 GNKFNNHWGDAVT
+23 
-36 VFDTTSGTPFF
+36 
-47 FNFHIRDVGH
+47 
-57 TMIIGPTGAGK
+57 
-68 TVLMNFLC
+68 
-76 AQAIKFSPRIFFFDK
+76 
-91 DRGAEIFLRALGGIY
+91 
-106 TVIEPRTKTNFNP
+106 
-119 LQLDDTSDNR
+119 
-129 TFLMEWVKSLIS
+129 
-141 VYNDKFT
+141 
-148 SEDIARINDA
+148 
-158 IEGNFKLRK
+158 
-167 EDRFLRNLVPFL
+167 
-179 GLAGPD
+179 
-185 TLAGAISMW
+185 
-194 HDNGSHAAIFDNK
+194 
-207 EDLLDFLRARVF
+207 
-219 GFEMASLLKDP
+219 
-230 VALGPVLIYLFH
+230 
-242 RISISLDG
+242 
-250 TPSIIVLDEAWALID
+250 
-265 NPVFAPKIKDWLKV
+265 
-279 LRKLNAFV
+279 
-287 IFATQSVEDASKS
+287 
-300 AISDTLVQQTAT
+300 
-312 QIFLPNLK
+312 
-320 ATSVYRDVFMLTE
+320 
-333 REYILIKHTDPS
+333 
-345 TRFFLVKQGVNAV
+345 
-358 VARIDLKDLDDII
+358 
-371 NVLSGRAESVILLH
+371 
-385 DILKEV
+385 
-391 GDNPK
+391 
-396 VWLPIFYQK
+396 
-405 VKMFKTKLS
+405 MFKTKLS

-429 SYPVFADEV
+429 SYPVLADGV

-489 IVSSAGLFTAFVI
+489 IVSSAGLFTALVI
-502 VGMIAAIGGVWKA
+502 VGMIAAIVGVWKA
-515 IGGIV
+515 IGGLV

-539 KDFGFSKSEYS
+539 KNFKLEDTG
-550 KYSGCTNKNYQ
+550 YSGCTNENYQ
-561 KEDEYFKCFDKENES
+561 TEEEYFSCLQNKAREDVNKKDYDGKRAEKEA
-576 IEVGKKIEKG
+576 
-586 ILNSIPDQNAGGY
+586 LNSNVQESTESY

-614 CHRNPLTFGNLFSDI
+614 CHRNPLTFGNLFNKVDFNSRGKPGYI

-640 VDGSWSPKVDGDLEC
+640 VDGSWSSKVDGGLEC
-655 KVLKAGQSETIHGST
+655 RVLKAGQSEPIHGAT
-670 FKAVRKMGRLCV
+670 FKAVRKTGRLCV
-682 ELAEISTFGIRMTP
+682 ELASVSMLGIEMTP
-696 WPQGVDMGCTEF
+696 WPQGVDMGCTEL
-708 PPDPIAPM
+708 PPDPLAPM

-721 MIFKNKNGTGK
+721 MIFKNKDCTGEE
-732 YKVDLG
+732 KVTI
-738 DPGNRDK
+738 GNND
-745 DYKTIIRDEEK
+745 DYKTIIRSKEK
-756 EGKILVGYDNAGC
+756 GLNGQGGKIFVGYDNAGC
-769 FSPYVSEACYNQAGS
+769 FSSYVSEACYNQAGS

-789 IPITSMIVQCIKE
+789 IPVTSMIVQCIKE

-808 AGIDSSGNSL
+808 AGKGAP
-818 KDKNGHDKGSFLSVA
+818 NGESFISVA

-857 SGGVRSPQEM
+857 SGGVQRPQEM

-893 TKLSNGLSEI
+893 TRLSNGLSEI

-909 ESKNICNYEAGR
+909 ESKGICNYKAGT
-921 DYEYMRHGKKISYSY
+921 DYEYTRAGKRVSYSY

-961 IGTGGIVTLAILLGT
+961 IGTGGVATLAVLLGA

-984 SIIGII
+984 SVIGII
-990 FAGGQILVAIVCIF
+990 FAGGQILVALVCIF

-1029 IVILSPLFIPMVL
+1029 IIILSPLFIPMVL
-1042 FQHTKGYFDGWVKE
+1042 FQHTKGYFEGWVKE

-1082 FKNLNFELDSL
+1082 FKNLNFELD
-1093 HESKQTQPSNSK
+1093 ESYKNEQPDKSYEKKQAEISYSK

-1174 PNMAAELAGNHR
+1174 PGMAAELAGNHR

-1192 STPGQMVGKA
+1192 QTPGQMVGKA

-1209 AGGVGQAA
+1209 AGGVAGVAGAA
-1217 AAAVKKARGGAGG
+1217 AKKLS
-1230 GGGDSGKGSSEKIN
+1230 GGDKSKSRGSGSSSSESVNKSTE

>member
-1 MRKATISS
+1 
-9 LNLAGFASQHNYPT
+9 
-23 GNKFNNHWGDAVT
+23 
-36 VFDTTSGTPFF
+36 
-47 FNFHIRDVGH
+47 
-57 TMIIGPTGAGK
+57 
-68 TVLMNFLC
+68 
-76 AQAIKFSPRIFFFDK
+76 
-91 DRGAEIFLRALGGIY
+91 
-106 TVIEPRTKTNFNP
+106 
-119 LQLDDTSDNR
+119 
-129 TFLMEWVKSLIS
+129 
-141 VYNDKFT
+141 
-148 SEDIARINDA
+148 
-158 IEGNFKLRK
+158 
-167 EDRFLRNLVPFL
+167 
-179 GLAGPD
+179 
-185 TLAGAISMW
+185 
-194 HDNGSHAAIFDNK
+194 
-207 EDLLDFLRARVF
+207 
-219 GFEMASLLKDP
+219 
-230 VALGPVLIYLFH
+230 
-242 RISISLDG
+242 
-250 TPSIIVLDEAWALID
+250 
-265 NPVFAPKIKDWLKV
+265 
-279 LRKLNAFV
+279 
-287 IFATQSVEDASKS
+287 
-300 AISDTLVQQTAT
+300 
-312 QIFLPNLK
+312 
-320 ATSVYRDVFMLTE
+320 
-333 REYILIKHTDPS
+333 
-345 TRFFLVKQGVNAV
+345 
-358 VARIDLKDLDDII
+358 
-371 NVLSGRAESVILLH
+371 
-385 DILKEV
+385 
-391 GDNPK
+391 
-396 VWLPIFYQK
+396 
-405 VKMFKTKLS
+405 MFKTKLS

-429 SYPVFADEV
+429 SYPVLADGV
-438 SGTDKTEF
+438 SGTDKTDF

-454 SFSRASNPDCGAFKT
+454 NFSRASNPDCGAFKT

-502 VGMIAAIGGVWKA
+502 VGMIAAIVGVWKA
-515 IGGIV
+515 IGGLV

-529 PVARDHDGKY
+529 PVARGHDGKY
-539 KDFGFSKSEYS
+539 KNFKLEDTG
-550 KYSGCTNKNYQ
+550 YSGCTNKNYQ
-561 KEDEYFKCFDKENES
+561 TEDEYFSCLQDKAREGVNKKDYD
-576 IEVGKKIEKG
+576 GKRAEKEA
-586 ILNSIPDQNAGGY
+586 LNSNVQESTESY
-599 YWPKNGVQYSEYIEV
+599 YWPKNGVQYSEYIEI
-614 CHRNPLTFGNLFSDI
+614 CHRNPLTFGNLFGDI
-629 DFDVREKDTGY
+629 DFNVREKDTGY
-640 VDGSWSPKVDGDLEC
+640 EGGSWSPRVDGALEC

-682 ELAEISTFGIRMTP
+682 ELASVSMLGIEMTP
-696 WPQGVDMGCTEF
+696 WPQGVDMGCTEL
-708 PPDPIAPM
+708 PPDPLAPM
-716 CEKSV
+716 CEQSV
-721 MIFKNKNGTGK
+721 MIFKNKDGTGK
-732 YKVDLG
+732 EKV
-738 DPGNRDK
+738 PIGNDD
-745 DYKTIIRDEEK
+745 DYKTTIKNKEK
-756 EGKILVGYDNAGC
+756 GGKVFVGYDNAGC
-769 FSPYVSEACYNQAGS
+769 FSSYISKACYNQAGS

-818 KDKNGHDKGSFLSVA
+818 KDKNGHDKGGFLSVA

-886 SHYYGEL
+886 PHYYGEL
-893 TKLSNGLSEI
+893 TRLSNGLSEI

-909 ESKNICNYEAGR
+909 ESKGICNYKAGT
-921 DYEYMRHGKKISYSY
+921 DYEYTRAGKKVSYSY

-954 LDGIGGK
+954 LEGIGGK
-961 IGTGGIVTLAILLGT
+961 IGTGGVVTLAILLGA

-1082 FKNLNFELDSL
+1082 FKNLNFELDKEYEEKIKASGG
-1093 HESKQTQPSNSK
+1093 S

-1110 KLKDG
+1110 KLRDG
-1115 ECDKNET
+1115 ECDKNEP

-1136 SILGLFDFTYME
+1136 SILGLFNFTYME

-1192 STPGQMVGKA
+1192 STPAQMVNKA

-1209 AGGVGQAA
+1209 AGGAGQAA
-1217 AAAVKKARGGAGG
+1217 AAAVKKARGTGG
-1230 GGGDSGKGSSEKIN
+1230 GGGDSGKGSSETVK

>member
-1 MRKATISS
+1 M
-9 LNLAGFASQHNYPT
+9 LA
-23 GNKFNNHWGDAVT
+23 
-36 VFDTTSGTPFF
+36 
-47 FNFHIRDVGH
+47 
-57 TMIIGPTGAGK
+57 
-68 TVLMNFLC
+68 
-76 AQAIKFSPRIFFFDK
+76 
-91 DRGAEIFLRALGGIY
+91 
-106 TVIEPRTKTNFNP
+106 
-119 LQLDDTSDNR
+119 
-129 TFLMEWVKSLIS
+129 
-141 VYNDKFT
+141 
-148 SEDIARINDA
+148 
-158 IEGNFKLRK
+158 
-167 EDRFLRNLVPFL
+167 
-179 GLAGPD
+179 
-185 TLAGAISMW
+185 
-194 HDNGSHAAIFDNK
+194 
-207 EDLLDFLRARVF
+207 
-219 GFEMASLLKDP
+219 
-230 VALGPVLIYLFH
+230 
-242 RISISLDG
+242 DG
-250 TPSIIVLDEAWALID
+250 
-265 NPVFAPKIKDWLKV
+265 
-279 LRKLNAFV
+279 
-287 IFATQSVEDASKS
+287 
-300 AISDTLVQQTAT
+300 
-312 QIFLPNLK
+312 
-320 ATSVYRDVFMLTE
+320 
-333 REYILIKHTDPS
+333 
-345 TRFFLVKQGVNAV
+345 
-358 VARIDLKDLDDII
+358 
-371 NVLSGRAESVILLH
+371 
-385 DILKEV
+385 
-391 GDNPK
+391 
-396 VWLPIFYQK
+396 
-405 VKMFKTKLS
+405 
-414 LLLIAIFL
+414 
-422 LNIDFLL
+422 
-429 SYPVFADEV
+429 V

-469 AAALAGIAIA
+469 AAALAGVAIA

-489 IVSSAGLFTAFVI
+489 IVSSAGLFTALVI
-502 VGMIAAIGGVWKA
+502 VGMIAAIVGVWKA
-515 IGGIV
+515 IGGLV

-539 KDFGFSKSEYS
+539 KNFKLEDTG
-550 KYSGCTNKNYQ
+550 YSGCTNENYQ
-561 KEDEYFKCFDKENES
+561 TEEEYFSCLQNKAREDVNKKDYDGKRAEKEA
-576 IEVGKKIEKG
+576 
-586 ILNSIPDQNAGGY
+586 LNSNVQESTESY
-599 YWPKNGVQYSEYIEV
+599 YWPKNSVQYSEYIEV
-614 CHRNPLTFGNLFSDI
+614 CHRNPLTFGNLFNKKDFDFRKETGYI

-640 VDGSWSPKVDGDLEC
+640 VDGSWSPKVDGELKC
-655 KVLKAGQSETIHGST
+655 KVLKAGQSEPIHGAT

-682 ELAEISTFGIRMTP
+682 ELASVKMLGIEMTP
-696 WPQGVDMGCTEF
+696 WPQGVDMGCTEL
-708 PPDPIAPM
+708 PPDPLAPM

-721 MIFKNKNGTGK
+721 MIFKNKDGTGEE
-732 YKVDLG
+732 KV
-738 DPGNRDK
+738 PIGNND
-745 DYKTIIRDEEK
+745 DYKTIIRSKEK
-756 EGKILVGYDNAGC
+756 RLNGQGGKIFVGYDNAGC
-769 FSPYVSEACYNQAGS
+769 FSSYVSEACYNQAGS

-789 IPITSMIVQCIKE
+789 IPVTSMIVQCIKE

-808 AGIDSSGNSL
+808 AGKGAP
-818 KDKNGHDKGSFLSVA
+818 NGESFISVA

-857 SGGVRSPQEM
+857 SGGVQRPQEM

-893 TKLSNGLSEI
+893 TRLSNGLSEI

-909 ESKNICNYEAGR
+909 ESKGICNYKAGT
-921 DYEYMRHGKKISYSY
+921 DYEYTRAGKRVSYSY

-961 IGTGGIVTLAILLGT
+961 IGTGGVATLAVLLGA

-984 SIIGII
+984 SVIGII
-990 FAGGQILVAIVCIF
+990 FAGGQILVALVCIF

-1029 IVILSPLFIPMVL
+1029 IIILSPLFIPMVL
-1042 FQHTKGYFDGWVKE
+1042 FQHTKGYFEGWVKE

-1082 FKNLNFELDSL
+1082 FKNLNFELD
-1093 HESKQTQPSNSK
+1093 ESYKNEQPDKSYEKKQAEISYSK

-1174 PNMAAELAGNHR
+1174 PGMAAELAGNHR

-1192 STPGQMVGKA
+1192 RTPGQMVGKA

-1209 AGGVGQAA
+1209 AGGVAGVAGAA
-1217 AAAVKKARGGAGG
+1217 AKRLS
-1230 GGGDSGKGSSEKIN
+1230 GGDKSKSRGSGSSSSESFNKSTE

>member
-1 MRKATISS
+1 
-9 LNLAGFASQHNYPT
+9 
-23 GNKFNNHWGDAVT
+23 
-36 VFDTTSGTPFF
+36 
-47 FNFHIRDVGH
+47 
-57 TMIIGPTGAGK
+57 
-68 TVLMNFLC
+68 
-76 AQAIKFSPRIFFFDK
+76 
-91 DRGAEIFLRALGGIY
+91 
-106 TVIEPRTKTNFNP
+106 
-119 LQLDDTSDNR
+119 
-129 TFLMEWVKSLIS
+129 
-141 VYNDKFT
+141 
-148 SEDIARINDA
+148 
-158 IEGNFKLRK
+158 
-167 EDRFLRNLVPFL
+167 
-179 GLAGPD
+179 
-185 TLAGAISMW
+185 
-194 HDNGSHAAIFDNK
+194 
-207 EDLLDFLRARVF
+207 
-219 GFEMASLLKDP
+219 
-230 VALGPVLIYLFH
+230 
-242 RISISLDG
+242 
-250 TPSIIVLDEAWALID
+250 
-265 NPVFAPKIKDWLKV
+265 
-279 LRKLNAFV
+279 
-287 IFATQSVEDASKS
+287 
-300 AISDTLVQQTAT
+300 
-312 QIFLPNLK
+312 
-320 ATSVYRDVFMLTE
+320 
-333 REYILIKHTDPS
+333 
-345 TRFFLVKQGVNAV
+345 
-358 VARIDLKDLDDII
+358 
-371 NVLSGRAESVILLH
+371 
-385 DILKEV
+385 
-391 GDNPK
+391 
-396 VWLPIFYQK
+396 
-405 VKMFKTKLS
+405 MFKTKLS

-429 SYPVFADEV
+429 SYPVLADGV

-489 IVSSAGLFTAFVI
+489 IVSSAGLFTALVI
-502 VGMIAAIGGVWKA
+502 VGMIAAIVGVWKA
-515 IGGIV
+515 IGGLV

-529 PVARDHDGKY
+529 PVARGHDGKY
-539 KDFGFSKSEYS
+539 KNFKEDTG
-550 KYSGCTNKNYQ
+550 YSGCTNKNYQ
-561 KEDEYFKCFDKENES
+561 TEDEYFSCLQDKAREDVNKKDYD
-576 IEVGKKIEKG
+576 GKRAEKEA
-586 ILNSIPDQNAGGY
+586 LNSNVQESTESY
-599 YWPKNGVQYSEYIEV
+599 YWPKNGVQYSEYIEI
-614 CHRNPLTFGNLFSDI
+614 CHRNPLTFGNLFNKKDFDSREKPGYI

-640 VDGSWSPKVDGDLEC
+640 VDGSWSPTVDGELKC

-682 ELAEISTFGIRMTP
+682 ELGSVSMLGIEMTP
-696 WPQGVDMGCTEF
+696 WPQGVDMGCTEL
-708 PPDPIAPM
+708 PPDPLAPM
-716 CEKSV
+716 CEKS
-721 MIFKNKNGTGK
+721 MMTFKNKDGTGEE
-732 YKVDLG
+732 KVSI
-738 DPGNRDK
+738 GNND
-745 DYKTIIRDEEK
+745 DYKTIIRSKEK
-756 EGKILVGYDNAGC
+756 GLNGQGGKIFVGYDNAGC
-769 FSPYVSEACYNQAGS
+769 FSSYVSKACYNQAGS

-808 AGIDSSGNSL
+808 AGIDSSGSPL
-818 KDKNGHDKGSFLSVA
+818 KDKDGHNKGSFLSVA

-893 TKLSNGLSEI
+893 TRLSNGLSEM

-909 ESKNICNYEAGR
+909 ESKGICNYEAN
-921 DYEYMRHGKKISYSY
+921 DYKYSTGNYSY

-961 IGTGGIVTLAILLGT
+961 IGTGGVATLAVLLGA

-984 SIIGII
+984 SVIGII
-990 FAGGQILVAIVCIF
+990 FAGGQILVALVCIF

-1082 FKNLNFELDSL
+1082 FKNLNFELD
-1093 HESKQTQPSNSK
+1093 ESYKNEQPDKSYEKKQAETSDSK

-1136 SILGLFDFTYME
+1136 NILGLFYFTYME

-1174 PNMAAELAGNHR
+1174 PNMTAELAGNHR
-1186 AALGSG
+1186 ALLGSG

>member
-1 MRKATISS
+1 
-9 LNLAGFASQHNYPT
+9 
-23 GNKFNNHWGDAVT
+23 
-36 VFDTTSGTPFF
+36 
-47 FNFHIRDVGH
+47 
-57 TMIIGPTGAGK
+57 
-68 TVLMNFLC
+68 
-76 AQAIKFSPRIFFFDK
+76 
-91 DRGAEIFLRALGGIY
+91 
-106 TVIEPRTKTNFNP
+106 
-119 LQLDDTSDNR
+119 
-129 TFLMEWVKSLIS
+129 
-141 VYNDKFT
+141 
-148 SEDIARINDA
+148 
-158 IEGNFKLRK
+158 
-167 EDRFLRNLVPFL
+167 
-179 GLAGPD
+179 
-185 TLAGAISMW
+185 
-194 HDNGSHAAIFDNK
+194 
-207 EDLLDFLRARVF
+207 
-219 GFEMASLLKDP
+219 
-230 VALGPVLIYLFH
+230 
-242 RISISLDG
+242 
-250 TPSIIVLDEAWALID
+250 
-265 NPVFAPKIKDWLKV
+265 
-279 LRKLNAFV
+279 
-287 IFATQSVEDASKS
+287 
-300 AISDTLVQQTAT
+300 
-312 QIFLPNLK
+312 
-320 ATSVYRDVFMLTE
+320 
-333 REYILIKHTDPS
+333 
-345 TRFFLVKQGVNAV
+345 
-358 VARIDLKDLDDII
+358 
-371 NVLSGRAESVILLH
+371 
-385 DILKEV
+385 
-391 GDNPK
+391 
-396 VWLPIFYQK
+396 
-405 VKMFKTKLS
+405 MFKTKLS

-429 SYPVFADEV
+429 SYPVLADGV

-489 IVSSAGLFTAFVI
+489 IVSSAGLFTALVI
-502 VGMIAAIGGVWKA
+502 VGMIAAIVGVWKA
-515 IGGIV
+515 IGGLV

-529 PVARDHDGKY
+529 PVARGHDGKY
-539 KDFGFSKSEYS
+539 KNFKEDTG
-550 KYSGCTNKNYQ
+550 YSGCTNKNYQ
-561 KEDEYFKCFDKENES
+561 TEDEYFSCLQDKARE
-576 IEVGKKIEKG
+576 EVNKKDYDGKRAEKEA
-586 ILNSIPDQNAGGY
+586 LNSNVQESTESY
-599 YWPKNGVQYSEYIEV
+599 YWPKNGVQYSEYIEI
-614 CHRNPLTFGNLFSDI
+614 CHRNTLTFGNLFNKKDFDSREKPGYI

-640 VDGSWSPKVDGDLEC
+640 VDGSWSPTVDGELKC
-655 KVLKAGQSETIHGST
+655 KVLKAGQSEIMHGST

-682 ELAEISTFGIRMTP
+682 ELGSVSMLGIKMTP
-696 WPQGVDMGCTEF
+696 WPQGVDMGCTEL
-708 PPDPIAPM
+708 PPDPLAPM
-716 CEKSV
+716 CEKSM
-721 MIFKNKNGTGK
+721 MIFKDKASVNTDKPIEI
-732 YKVDLG
+732 
-738 DPGNRDK
+738 DPKK
-745 DYKTIIRDEEK
+745 DYKTLIRETEEK
-756 EGKILVGYDNAGC
+756 GKVFVGYDNARC
-769 FSPYVSEACYNQAGS
+769 FSSYVSKACYNQAGS

-789 IPITSMIVQCIKE
+789 IPVTSMIVQCIKE

-808 AGIDSSGNSL
+808 AGIDSSGSPL
-818 KDKNGHDKGSFLSVA
+818 KDKDGHNKGSFLSVA

-893 TKLSNGLSEI
+893 TRLSNGLSEI

-909 ESKNICNYEAGR
+909 ESKGICNYKAGT
-921 DYEYMRHGKKISYSY
+921 DYEYTREGKKVSYSY

-961 IGTGGIVTLAILLGT
+961 IGTGGVATLAVLLGA

-984 SIIGII
+984 SVIGII
-990 FAGGQILVAIVCIF
+990 FAGGQILVALVCIF

-1082 FKNLNFELDSL
+1082 FKNLNFELD
-1093 HESKQTQPSNSK
+1093 ESYKNEQPDKSYEKKQAEISYSK

-1174 PNMAAELAGNHR
+1174 PGMAAELAGNHR
-1186 AALGSG
+1186 ALLGSG
-1192 STPGQMVGKA
+1192 STPGQMVDKA

-1217 AAAVKKARGGAGG
+1217 AAAVKKARGTGG

>member
-1 MRKATISS
+1 
-9 LNLAGFASQHNYPT
+9 
-23 GNKFNNHWGDAVT
+23 
-36 VFDTTSGTPFF
+36 
-47 FNFHIRDVGH
+47 
-57 TMIIGPTGAGK
+57 
-68 TVLMNFLC
+68 
-76 AQAIKFSPRIFFFDK
+76 
-91 DRGAEIFLRALGGIY
+91 
-106 TVIEPRTKTNFNP
+106 
-119 LQLDDTSDNR
+119 
-129 TFLMEWVKSLIS
+129 
-141 VYNDKFT
+141 
-148 SEDIARINDA
+148 
-158 IEGNFKLRK
+158 
-167 EDRFLRNLVPFL
+167 
-179 GLAGPD
+179 
-185 TLAGAISMW
+185 
-194 HDNGSHAAIFDNK
+194 
-207 EDLLDFLRARVF
+207 
-219 GFEMASLLKDP
+219 
-230 VALGPVLIYLFH
+230 
-242 RISISLDG
+242 
-250 TPSIIVLDEAWALID
+250 
-265 NPVFAPKIKDWLKV
+265 
-279 LRKLNAFV
+279 
-287 IFATQSVEDASKS
+287 
-300 AISDTLVQQTAT
+300 
-312 QIFLPNLK
+312 
-320 ATSVYRDVFMLTE
+320 
-333 REYILIKHTDPS
+333 
-345 TRFFLVKQGVNAV
+345 
-358 VARIDLKDLDDII
+358 
-371 NVLSGRAESVILLH
+371 
-385 DILKEV
+385 
-391 GDNPK
+391 
-396 VWLPIFYQK
+396 
-405 VKMFKTKLS
+405 MFKTKLS

-429 SYPVFADEV
+429 SYPVLADGV

-489 IVSSAGLFTAFVI
+489 IVSSAGLFTALVI
-502 VGMIAAIGGVWKA
+502 VGMIAAIVGVWKA
-515 IGGIV
+515 IGGLV
-520 VCEHSFVKH
+520 VCEHSFVRH

-539 KDFGFSKSEYS
+539 KDFGFSKPEYS
-550 KYSGCTNKNYQ
+550 KYSECINKNYQ
-561 KEDEYFKCFDKENES
+561 KEDEYFKCFDKENGS
-576 IEVGKKIEKG
+576 IEVGKKMEKDG
-586 ILNSIPDQNAGGY
+586 LGSISNENAGGY

-614 CHRNPLTFGNLFSDI
+614 CHRNPLTFGNLFGDI

-640 VDGSWSPKVDGDLEC
+640 EGGSWSPRVDGKLEC
-655 KVLKAGQSETIHGST
+655 KTIKAGGDPAIIHGST
-670 FKAVRKMGRLCV
+670 FKAVKKMGRLCV
-682 ELAEISTFGIRMTP
+682 ELAEISTLGITMTP
-696 WPQGVDMGCTEF
+696 WPQGVDMGCTEL
-708 PPDPIAPM
+708 PPDPLAPM
-716 CEKSV
+716 CEESV
-721 MIFKNKNGTGK
+721 MIFKNKDGTGK
-732 YKVDLG
+732 EEVSI
-738 DPGNRDK
+738 GNDN
-745 DYKTIIRDEEK
+745 DYKTNIRNKEK
-756 EGKILVGYDNAGC
+756 EGKIFVGYDNKGC
-769 FSPYVSEACYNQAGS
+769 FSSYVSEACYNQAGS

-808 AGIDSSGNSL
+808 AGKGAP
-818 KDKNGHDKGSFLSVA
+818 NGESFISVA
-833 QKRLKNTVTAVLVLA
+833 QKRLKNTITAVLVLA

-893 TKLSNGLSEI
+893 TRLSNGLSEI

-909 ESKNICNYEAGR
+909 ESKGICNYEAN
-921 DYEYMRHGKKISYSY
+921 DYKYSTRNYSY

-954 LDGIGGK
+954 LEGIGGK
-961 IGTGGIVTLAILLGT
+961 IGTGGVVTLAILLGA

-990 FAGGQILVAIVCIF
+990 FAGGQILVALVCIF
-1004 MAVLMMMVIL
+1004 MAIFLMMVIL

-1082 FKNLNFELDSL
+1082 FKNLNFESDKKYEDKIKASGG
-1093 HESKQTQPSNSK
+1093 S

-1115 ECDKNET
+1115 ECNNNET

-1192 STPGQMVGKA
+1192 HTPGQMVGKA

-1217 AAAVKKARGGAGG
+1217 AAAVKKARGTGG
-1230 GGGDSGKGSSEKIN
+1230 GGGGGNSGKDFSETVKQGGGDAS

>member
-1 MRKATISS
+1 
-9 LNLAGFASQHNYPT
+9 
-23 GNKFNNHWGDAVT
+23 
-36 VFDTTSGTPFF
+36 
-47 FNFHIRDVGH
+47 
-57 TMIIGPTGAGK
+57 
-68 TVLMNFLC
+68 
-76 AQAIKFSPRIFFFDK
+76 
-91 DRGAEIFLRALGGIY
+91 
-106 TVIEPRTKTNFNP
+106 
-119 LQLDDTSDNR
+119 
-129 TFLMEWVKSLIS
+129 
-141 VYNDKFT
+141 
-148 SEDIARINDA
+148 
-158 IEGNFKLRK
+158 
-167 EDRFLRNLVPFL
+167 
-179 GLAGPD
+179 
-185 TLAGAISMW
+185 
-194 HDNGSHAAIFDNK
+194 
-207 EDLLDFLRARVF
+207 
-219 GFEMASLLKDP
+219 
-230 VALGPVLIYLFH
+230 
-242 RISISLDG
+242 
-250 TPSIIVLDEAWALID
+250 
-265 NPVFAPKIKDWLKV
+265 
-279 LRKLNAFV
+279 
-287 IFATQSVEDASKS
+287 
-300 AISDTLVQQTAT
+300 
-312 QIFLPNLK
+312 
-320 ATSVYRDVFMLTE
+320 
-333 REYILIKHTDPS
+333 
-345 TRFFLVKQGVNAV
+345 
-358 VARIDLKDLDDII
+358 
-371 NVLSGRAESVILLH
+371 
-385 DILKEV
+385 
-391 GDNPK
+391 
-396 VWLPIFYQK
+396 
-405 VKMFKTKLS
+405 MFKTKLS

-429 SYPVFADEV
+429 SYPVFADEI

-489 IVSSAGLFTAFVI
+489 IISSAGLFTALVI
-502 VGMIAAIGGVWKA
+502 IGMIAAIVGVWKA
-515 IGGIV
+515 IGGLV
-520 VCEHSFVKH
+520 VCEHSFVRH

-539 KDFGFSKSEYS
+539 KDCTLEDTNYS
-550 KYSGCTNKNYQ
+550 TLTNKNYQ
-561 KEDEYFKCFDKENES
+561 TEDEYFSALQGKSGKDGRQTEKE
-576 IEVGKKIEKG
+576 
-586 ILNSIPDQNAGGY
+586 ILNSTGWNVVNVDREHY

-614 CHRNPLTFGNLFSDI
+614 CHRNPLTFGNLFTSNI

-640 VDGSWSPKVDGDLEC
+640 VDGSWSSRVDGDLEC

-670 FKAVRKMGRLCV
+670 FKAVRRAGRLCV
-682 ELAEISTFGIRMTP
+682 ELDSVSTLGIKMTP
-696 WPQGVDMGCTEF
+696 WPQGVDMGCTEL

-716 CEKSV
+716 CEKSE
-721 MIFKNKNGTGK
+721 MIFKDKASGTTDK
-732 YKVDLG
+732 PIEI
-738 DPGNRDK
+738 DPNK
-745 DYKTIIRDEEK
+745 DYKTTIRDKEK
-756 EGKILVGYDNAGC
+756 EGKIFVGYNNKGC
-769 FSPYVSEACYNQAGS
+769 FSSYVSEACYNQAGS

-789 IPITSMIVQCIKE
+789 IPVTSMIVQCIKE

-808 AGIDSSGNSL
+808 AGIDSSGEPL
-818 KDKNGHDKGSFLSVA
+818 KDKDRHRKGSFLSVA
-833 QKRLKNTVTAVLVLA
+833 QKRLKNTITAVLVLA

-909 ESKNICNYEAGR
+909 ESKGICNYEAGT

-961 IGTGGIVTLAILLGT
+961 IGTGSVGILAVLLGA
-976 APVLLVAG
+976 APPLLVAG

-990 FAGGQILVAIVCIF
+990 FAGGQILVALVVIF

-1014 WLCYVFIL
+1014 WMCYVFIL

-1042 FQHTKGYFDGWVKE
+1042 FQHTKGYFDGWLKE
-1056 LITYSLYPVILFA
+1056 LITYSLYPVMLFA

-1082 FKNLNFELDSL
+1082 FKNLKFESDKLYEENQAETSD
-1093 HESKQTQPSNSK
+1093 SK

-1110 KLKDG
+1110 KLNDG
-1115 ECDKNET
+1115 GCNNNET

-1148 FGSSLIGELLKLCLV
+1148 FGSSLIGELLKLALI

-1174 PNMAAELAGNHR
+1174 PEMAAELSGNYR
-1186 AALGSG
+1186 AKLGSG
-1192 STPGQMVGKA
+1192 ATPGKMMSKA
-1202 LSAAKAA
+1202 FSAAKAIAGAVGKASSGDA
-1209 AGGVGQAA
+1209 AGAAKEASEARDKVGDLASGNA
-1217 AAAVKKARGGAGG
+1217 EDNSGSSPAGGAADASGEAIKNVADTAKDAVSSS
-1230 GGGDSGKGSSEKIN
+1230 GGGDSGGTGVKQ

>member
-1 MRKATISS
+1 
-9 LNLAGFASQHNYPT
+9 
-23 GNKFNNHWGDAVT
+23 
-36 VFDTTSGTPFF
+36 
-47 FNFHIRDVGH
+47 
-57 TMIIGPTGAGK
+57 
-68 TVLMNFLC
+68 
-76 AQAIKFSPRIFFFDK
+76 
-91 DRGAEIFLRALGGIY
+91 
-106 TVIEPRTKTNFNP
+106 
-119 LQLDDTSDNR
+119 
-129 TFLMEWVKSLIS
+129 
-141 VYNDKFT
+141 
-148 SEDIARINDA
+148 
-158 IEGNFKLRK
+158 
-167 EDRFLRNLVPFL
+167 
-179 GLAGPD
+179 
-185 TLAGAISMW
+185 
-194 HDNGSHAAIFDNK
+194 
-207 EDLLDFLRARVF
+207 
-219 GFEMASLLKDP
+219 
-230 VALGPVLIYLFH
+230 
-242 RISISLDG
+242 
-250 TPSIIVLDEAWALID
+250 
-265 NPVFAPKIKDWLKV
+265 
-279 LRKLNAFV
+279 
-287 IFATQSVEDASKS
+287 
-300 AISDTLVQQTAT
+300 
-312 QIFLPNLK
+312 
-320 ATSVYRDVFMLTE
+320 
-333 REYILIKHTDPS
+333 
-345 TRFFLVKQGVNAV
+345 
-358 VARIDLKDLDDII
+358 
-371 NVLSGRAESVILLH
+371 
-385 DILKEV
+385 
-391 GDNPK
+391 
-396 VWLPIFYQK
+396 
-405 VKMFKTKLS
+405 MFKTKLS

-429 SYPVFADEV
+429 SYPVLADGV

-489 IVSSAGLFTAFVI
+489 IVSSAGLFTALVI
-502 VGMIAAIGGVWKA
+502 VGMIAAIVGVWKA
-515 IGGIV
+515 IGGLV

-539 KDFGFSKSEYS
+539 KNFKLEDTG
-550 KYSGCTNKNYQ
+550 YSGCTNENYQ
-561 KEDEYFKCFDKENES
+561 TEEEYFSCLQNKAREDVNKKDYDGKRAEKEA
-576 IEVGKKIEKG
+576 
-586 ILNSIPDQNAGGY
+586 LNSNVQESTESY

-614 CHRNPLTFGNLFSDI
+614 CHRNPLTFGNLFNKVDFNSRGKPGYI

-640 VDGSWSPKVDGDLEC
+640 VDGSWSSKVDGGLEC
-655 KVLKAGQSETIHGST
+655 RVLKAGQSEPIHGAT
-670 FKAVRKMGRLCV
+670 FKAVRKTGRLCV
-682 ELAEISTFGIRMTP
+682 ELASVSMLGIEMTP
-696 WPQGVDMGCTEF
+696 WPQGVDMGCTEL
-708 PPDPIAPM
+708 PPDPLAPM

-721 MIFKNKNGTGK
+721 MIFKNKDGTGEE
-732 YKVDLG
+732 KV
-738 DPGNRDK
+738 PIGNND
-745 DYKTIIRDEEK
+745 DYKTIIRSKEK
-756 EGKILVGYDNAGC
+756 RLNGQGGKIFVGYDNAGC
-769 FSPYVSEACYNQAGS
+769 FSSYVSEACYNQAGS

-789 IPITSMIVQCIKE
+789 IPVTSMIVQCIKE

-808 AGIDSSGNSL
+808 AGKGAP
-818 KDKNGHDKGSFLSVA
+818 NGESFISVA

-857 SGGVRSPQEM
+857 SGGVQRPQEM

-893 TKLSNGLSEI
+893 TRLSNGLSEI

-909 ESKNICNYEAGR
+909 ESKGICNYKAGT
-921 DYEYMRHGKKISYSY
+921 DYEYTRAGKRVSYSY
-936 LAPWDRLDCRIL
+936 LASWDRLDCRIL

-961 IGTGGIVTLAILLGT
+961 IGTGGVATLAVLLGA

-984 SIIGII
+984 SVIGII
-990 FAGGQILVAIVCIF
+990 FAGGQILVALVCIF

-1029 IVILSPLFIPMVL
+1029 IIILSPLFIPMVL
-1042 FQHTKGYFDGWVKE
+1042 FQHTKGYFEGWVKE

-1082 FKNLNFELDSL
+1082 FKNLNFELD
-1093 HESKQTQPSNSK
+1093 ESYKNEQPDKSYEKKQAEISYSK

-1174 PNMAAELAGNHR
+1174 PGMAAELAGNHR

-1192 STPGQMVGKA
+1192 QTPGQIVGKA

-1209 AGGVGQAA
+1209 AGGVAGVAGAA
-1217 AAAVKKARGGAGG
+1217 AKKLS
-1230 GGGDSGKGSSEKIN
+1230 GGDKSKSRGSGSSSSESVNKSTE

>member
-1 MRKATISS
+1 
-9 LNLAGFASQHNYPT
+9 
-23 GNKFNNHWGDAVT
+23 
-36 VFDTTSGTPFF
+36 
-47 FNFHIRDVGH
+47 
-57 TMIIGPTGAGK
+57 
-68 TVLMNFLC
+68 
-76 AQAIKFSPRIFFFDK
+76 
-91 DRGAEIFLRALGGIY
+91 
-106 TVIEPRTKTNFNP
+106 
-119 LQLDDTSDNR
+119 
-129 TFLMEWVKSLIS
+129 
-141 VYNDKFT
+141 
-148 SEDIARINDA
+148 
-158 IEGNFKLRK
+158 
-167 EDRFLRNLVPFL
+167 
-179 GLAGPD
+179 
-185 TLAGAISMW
+185 
-194 HDNGSHAAIFDNK
+194 
-207 EDLLDFLRARVF
+207 
-219 GFEMASLLKDP
+219 
-230 VALGPVLIYLFH
+230 
-242 RISISLDG
+242 
-250 TPSIIVLDEAWALID
+250 
-265 NPVFAPKIKDWLKV
+265 
-279 LRKLNAFV
+279 
-287 IFATQSVEDASKS
+287 
-300 AISDTLVQQTAT
+300 
-312 QIFLPNLK
+312 
-320 ATSVYRDVFMLTE
+320 
-333 REYILIKHTDPS
+333 
-345 TRFFLVKQGVNAV
+345 
-358 VARIDLKDLDDII
+358 
-371 NVLSGRAESVILLH
+371 
-385 DILKEV
+385 
-391 GDNPK
+391 
-396 VWLPIFYQK
+396 
-405 VKMFKTKLS
+405 MFKTKLS

-502 VGMIAAIGGVWKA
+502 VGMIAAIVGVWKA

-520 VCEHSFVKH
+520 VCEHSFVKP

-769 FSPYVSEACYNQAGS
+769 FSSYVSEACYNQAGS

-1004 MAVLMMMVIL
+1004 MAVLMMMAIL

>member
-1 MRKATISS
+1 
-9 LNLAGFASQHNYPT
+9 
-23 GNKFNNHWGDAVT
+23 
-36 VFDTTSGTPFF
+36 
-47 FNFHIRDVGH
+47 
-57 TMIIGPTGAGK
+57 
-68 TVLMNFLC
+68 
-76 AQAIKFSPRIFFFDK
+76 
-91 DRGAEIFLRALGGIY
+91 
-106 TVIEPRTKTNFNP
+106 
-119 LQLDDTSDNR
+119 
-129 TFLMEWVKSLIS
+129 
-141 VYNDKFT
+141 
-148 SEDIARINDA
+148 
-158 IEGNFKLRK
+158 
-167 EDRFLRNLVPFL
+167 
-179 GLAGPD
+179 
-185 TLAGAISMW
+185 
-194 HDNGSHAAIFDNK
+194 
-207 EDLLDFLRARVF
+207 
-219 GFEMASLLKDP
+219 
-230 VALGPVLIYLFH
+230 
-242 RISISLDG
+242 
-250 TPSIIVLDEAWALID
+250 
-265 NPVFAPKIKDWLKV
+265 
-279 LRKLNAFV
+279 
-287 IFATQSVEDASKS
+287 
-300 AISDTLVQQTAT
+300 
-312 QIFLPNLK
+312 
-320 ATSVYRDVFMLTE
+320 
-333 REYILIKHTDPS
+333 
-345 TRFFLVKQGVNAV
+345 
-358 VARIDLKDLDDII
+358 
-371 NVLSGRAESVILLH
+371 
-385 DILKEV
+385 
-391 GDNPK
+391 
-396 VWLPIFYQK
+396 
-405 VKMFKTKLS
+405 MFKTKLS

-429 SYPVFADEV
+429 SYPVLADGV

-489 IVSSAGLFTAFVI
+489 IVSSAGLFTALVI
-502 VGMIAAIGGVWKA
+502 VGMIAAIVGVWKA
-515 IGGIV
+515 IGGLV

-539 KDFGFSKSEYS
+539 KNFKLEDTG
-550 KYSGCTNKNYQ
+550 YSGCTNENYQ
-561 KEDEYFKCFDKENES
+561 TEEEYFSCLQNKAREDVNKKDYDGKRAEKEA
-576 IEVGKKIEKG
+576 
-586 ILNSIPDQNAGGY
+586 LNSNVQESTESY

-614 CHRNPLTFGNLFSDI
+614 CHRNPLTFGNLFNKVDFNSRGKPGYI

-640 VDGSWSPKVDGDLEC
+640 VDGSWSSKVDGGLEC
-655 KVLKAGQSETIHGST
+655 RVLKAGQSEPIHGAT
-670 FKAVRKMGRLCV
+670 FKAVRKTGRLCV
-682 ELAEISTFGIRMTP
+682 ELASVSMLGIEMTP
-696 WPQGVDMGCTEF
+696 WPQGVDMGCTEL
-708 PPDPIAPM
+708 PPDPLAPM

-721 MIFKNKNGTGK
+721 MIFKNKDGTGEE
-732 YKVDLG
+732 KV
-738 DPGNRDK
+738 PIGNND
-745 DYKTIIRDEEK
+745 DYKTIIRSKEK
-756 EGKILVGYDNAGC
+756 RLNGQGGKIFVGYDNAGC
-769 FSPYVSEACYNQAGS
+769 FSSYVSEACYNQAGS

-789 IPITSMIVQCIKE
+789 IPVTSMIVQCIKE

-808 AGIDSSGNSL
+808 AGKGAP
-818 KDKNGHDKGSFLSVA
+818 NGESFISVA

-857 SGGVRSPQEM
+857 SGGVQRPQEM

-893 TKLSNGLSEI
+893 TRLSNGLSEI

-909 ESKNICNYEAGR
+909 ESKGICNYKAGT
-921 DYEYMRHGKKISYSY
+921 DYEYTRAGKRVSYSY

-961 IGTGGIVTLAILLGT
+961 IGTGGVATLAVLLGA

-984 SIIGII
+984 SVIGII
-990 FAGGQILVAIVCIF
+990 FAGGQILIALVAIF
-1004 MAVLMMMVIL
+1004 MAILLMMVIL

-1029 IVILSPLFIPMVL
+1029 IIILSPLFIPMVL
-1042 FQHTKGYFDGWVKE
+1042 FQHTKGYFDGWVRE

-1082 FKNLNFELDSL
+1082 YKNLNFEPDKSY
-1093 HESKQTQPSNSK
+1093 ENNQAKPSASK

-1110 KLKDG
+1110 KLRDG
-1115 ECDKNET
+1115 ECDNNET

-1174 PNMAAELAGNHR
+1174 PGMAAELAGNHR

-1192 STPGQMVGKA
+1192 QTPGQMVGKA

-1209 AGGVGQAA
+1209 AGGVAGVAGAA
-1217 AAAVKKARGGAGG
+1217 AKKLS
-1230 GGGDSGKGSSEKIN
+1230 GGDKSKSRGSGSSSSESVNKSTE

>member
-1 MRKATISS
+1 
-9 LNLAGFASQHNYPT
+9 
-23 GNKFNNHWGDAVT
+23 
-36 VFDTTSGTPFF
+36 
-47 FNFHIRDVGH
+47 
-57 TMIIGPTGAGK
+57 
-68 TVLMNFLC
+68 
-76 AQAIKFSPRIFFFDK
+76 
-91 DRGAEIFLRALGGIY
+91 
-106 TVIEPRTKTNFNP
+106 
-119 LQLDDTSDNR
+119 
-129 TFLMEWVKSLIS
+129 
-141 VYNDKFT
+141 
-148 SEDIARINDA
+148 
-158 IEGNFKLRK
+158 
-167 EDRFLRNLVPFL
+167 
-179 GLAGPD
+179 
-185 TLAGAISMW
+185 
-194 HDNGSHAAIFDNK
+194 
-207 EDLLDFLRARVF
+207 
-219 GFEMASLLKDP
+219 
-230 VALGPVLIYLFH
+230 
-242 RISISLDG
+242 
-250 TPSIIVLDEAWALID
+250 
-265 NPVFAPKIKDWLKV
+265 
-279 LRKLNAFV
+279 
-287 IFATQSVEDASKS
+287 
-300 AISDTLVQQTAT
+300 
-312 QIFLPNLK
+312 
-320 ATSVYRDVFMLTE
+320 
-333 REYILIKHTDPS
+333 
-345 TRFFLVKQGVNAV
+345 
-358 VARIDLKDLDDII
+358 
-371 NVLSGRAESVILLH
+371 
-385 DILKEV
+385 
-391 GDNPK
+391 
-396 VWLPIFYQK
+396 
-405 VKMFKTKLS
+405 MFKTKLS

-429 SYPVFADEV
+429 SYPVLADGV
-438 SGTDKTEF
+438 SSTDKTEF

-479 VGAIFTGIVL
+479 VGAISTGIVL
-489 IVSSAGLFTAFVI
+489 IVSSAGLFTALVVI
-502 VGMIAAIGGVWKA
+502 GMIAAIVGVWKA
-515 IGGIV
+515 IGGLV

-529 PVARDHDGKY
+529 PVARGHDGKY
-539 KDFGFSKSEYS
+539 KNFKEDTG
-550 KYSGCTNKNYQ
+550 YSGCTNKNYQ
-561 KEDEYFKCFDKENES
+561 TEDEYFSCLQDKAREDVNKKDYD
-576 IEVGKKIEKG
+576 GKRAEKEA
-586 ILNSIPDQNAGGY
+586 LNSNVQESTESY

-614 CHRNPLTFGNLFSDI
+614 CHRNPLTFGNLFGDI
-629 DFDVREKDTGY
+629 DFNVREKDTRYEGGSWPPR
-640 VDGSWSPKVDGDLEC
+640 VDGKLEC

-682 ELAEISTFGIRMTP
+682 ELGSVSMLGIEMTP
-696 WPQGVDMGCTEF
+696 WPQGVDMGCTEL
-708 PPDPIAPM
+708 PPDPLAPM
-716 CEKSV
+716 CKESV
-721 MIFKNKNGTGK
+721 MKFKNKDGTGK
-732 YKVDLG
+732 EEVPIG
-738 DPGNRDK
+738 RDD
-745 DYKTIIRDEEK
+745 DYKATIRGKEK
-756 EGKILVGYDNAGC
+756 EGKIFVGYDNAGC
-769 FSPYVSEACYNQAGS
+769 FSSYLSEACYNQAGS

-789 IPITSMIVQCIKE
+789 IPVTSMIVQCIKE

-808 AGIDSSGNSL
+808 AGIDSSGSPL
-818 KDKNGHDKGSFLSVA
+818 KDKDGHNKGSFLSVA
-833 QKRLKNTVTAVLVLA
+833 QKRLKNTITAVLVLA

-867 YMLIIKFALVIY
+867 YTLIIKFALVIY

-893 TKLSNGLSEI
+893 TRLSNGLSEI

-909 ESKNICNYEAGR
+909 ESKGICNYKAGT
-921 DYEYMRHGKKISYSY
+921 DYEYTRAEKKVSYSY

-961 IGTGGIVTLAILLGT
+961 IGTGGVATLAVLLGA

-984 SIIGII
+984 SVIGII
-990 FAGGQILVAIVCIF
+990 FAGGQILIALVAIF
-1004 MAVLMMMVIL
+1004 MAILMMMVIL

-1029 IVILSPLFIPMVL
+1029 IIILSPLFIPMVL

-1082 FKNLNFELDSL
+1082 FKNLKFESDKLYEENQAETSD
-1093 HESKQTQPSNSK
+1093 SK

-1122 TLACMMQNY
+1122 ILACMMQNY

-1186 AALGSG
+1186 ASLGSG

-1217 AAAVKKARGGAGG
+1217 AGAVKKARGTGG
-1230 GGGDSGKGSSEKIN
+1230 GGGDSVKGSSEKIN

>member
-1 MRKATISS
+1 
-9 LNLAGFASQHNYPT
+9 
-23 GNKFNNHWGDAVT
+23 
-36 VFDTTSGTPFF
+36 
-47 FNFHIRDVGH
+47 
-57 TMIIGPTGAGK
+57 
-68 TVLMNFLC
+68 
-76 AQAIKFSPRIFFFDK
+76 
-91 DRGAEIFLRALGGIY
+91 
-106 TVIEPRTKTNFNP
+106 
-119 LQLDDTSDNR
+119 
-129 TFLMEWVKSLIS
+129 
-141 VYNDKFT
+141 
-148 SEDIARINDA
+148 
-158 IEGNFKLRK
+158 
-167 EDRFLRNLVPFL
+167 
-179 GLAGPD
+179 
-185 TLAGAISMW
+185 
-194 HDNGSHAAIFDNK
+194 
-207 EDLLDFLRARVF
+207 
-219 GFEMASLLKDP
+219 
-230 VALGPVLIYLFH
+230 
-242 RISISLDG
+242 
-250 TPSIIVLDEAWALID
+250 
-265 NPVFAPKIKDWLKV
+265 
-279 LRKLNAFV
+279 
-287 IFATQSVEDASKS
+287 
-300 AISDTLVQQTAT
+300 
-312 QIFLPNLK
+312 
-320 ATSVYRDVFMLTE
+320 
-333 REYILIKHTDPS
+333 
-345 TRFFLVKQGVNAV
+345 
-358 VARIDLKDLDDII
+358 
-371 NVLSGRAESVILLH
+371 
-385 DILKEV
+385 
-391 GDNPK
+391 
-396 VWLPIFYQK
+396 
-405 VKMFKTKLS
+405 MFKTKLS

-429 SYPVFADEV
+429 SYPVLADGV

-489 IVSSAGLFTAFVI
+489 IVSSAGLFTALVI
-502 VGMIAAIGGVWKA
+502 VGMIAAIVGVWKA
-515 IGGIV
+515 IGGLV

-539 KDFGFSKSEYS
+539 KNFKLEDTG
-550 KYSGCTNKNYQ
+550 YSGCTNENYQ
-561 KEDEYFKCFDKENES
+561 TEEEYFSCLQNKAREDVNKKDYDGKRAEKEA
-576 IEVGKKIEKG
+576 
-586 ILNSIPDQNAGGY
+586 LNSNVQESTESY

-614 CHRNPLTFGNLFSDI
+614 CHRNPLTFGNLFNKVDFNSRGKPGYI

-640 VDGSWSPKVDGDLEC
+640 VDGSWSSKVDGGLEC
-655 KVLKAGQSETIHGST
+655 RVLKAGQSEPIHGAT
-670 FKAVRKMGRLCV
+670 FKAVRKTGRLCV
-682 ELAEISTFGIRMTP
+682 ELASVSMLGIEMTP
-696 WPQGVDMGCTEF
+696 WPQGVDMGCTEL
-708 PPDPIAPM
+708 PPDPLAPM

-721 MIFKNKNGTGK
+721 MIFKNKDGTGEE
-732 YKVDLG
+732 KV
-738 DPGNRDK
+738 PIGNND
-745 DYKTIIRDEEK
+745 DYKTIIRSKEK
-756 EGKILVGYDNAGC
+756 RLNGQGGKIFVGYDNAGC
-769 FSPYVSEACYNQAGS
+769 FSSYVSEACYNQAGS

-789 IPITSMIVQCIKE
+789 IPVTSMIVQCIKE

-808 AGIDSSGNSL
+808 AGKGAP
-818 KDKNGHDKGSFLSVA
+818 NGESFISVA

-857 SGGVRSPQEM
+857 SGGVQRPQEM

-893 TKLSNGLSEI
+893 TRLSNGLSEI

-909 ESKNICNYEAGR
+909 ESKGICNYKAGT
-921 DYEYMRHGKKISYSY
+921 DYEYTRAGKRVSYSY

-961 IGTGGIVTLAILLGT
+961 IGTGGVATLAVLLGA

-984 SIIGII
+984 SVIGII
-990 FAGGQILVAIVCIF
+990 FAGGQILVALVCIF

-1029 IVILSPLFIPMVL
+1029 IIILSPLFIPMVL
-1042 FQHTKGYFDGWVKE
+1042 FQHTKGYFEGWVKE

-1082 FKNLNFELDSL
+1082 FKNLNFELD
-1093 HESKQTQPSNSK
+1093 ESYKNEQPDKSYEKKQAEISYSK

-1174 PNMAAELAGNHR
+1174 PGMAAELAGNHR

-1192 STPGQMVGKA
+1192 QTPGQMVGKA

-1209 AGGVGQAA
+1209 AGGVAGVAGAA
-1217 AAAVKKARGGAGG
+1217 AKKLS
-1230 GGGDSGKGSSEKIN
+1230 GGDKSKSRGSGSSSSESVNKSTE

>member
-1 MRKATISS
+1 
-9 LNLAGFASQHNYPT
+9 
-23 GNKFNNHWGDAVT
+23 
-36 VFDTTSGTPFF
+36 
-47 FNFHIRDVGH
+47 
-57 TMIIGPTGAGK
+57 
-68 TVLMNFLC
+68 
-76 AQAIKFSPRIFFFDK
+76 
-91 DRGAEIFLRALGGIY
+91 
-106 TVIEPRTKTNFNP
+106 
-119 LQLDDTSDNR
+119 
-129 TFLMEWVKSLIS
+129 
-141 VYNDKFT
+141 
-148 SEDIARINDA
+148 
-158 IEGNFKLRK
+158 
-167 EDRFLRNLVPFL
+167 
-179 GLAGPD
+179 
-185 TLAGAISMW
+185 
-194 HDNGSHAAIFDNK
+194 
-207 EDLLDFLRARVF
+207 
-219 GFEMASLLKDP
+219 
-230 VALGPVLIYLFH
+230 
-242 RISISLDG
+242 
-250 TPSIIVLDEAWALID
+250 
-265 NPVFAPKIKDWLKV
+265 
-279 LRKLNAFV
+279 
-287 IFATQSVEDASKS
+287 
-300 AISDTLVQQTAT
+300 
-312 QIFLPNLK
+312 
-320 ATSVYRDVFMLTE
+320 
-333 REYILIKHTDPS
+333 
-345 TRFFLVKQGVNAV
+345 
-358 VARIDLKDLDDII
+358 
-371 NVLSGRAESVILLH
+371 
-385 DILKEV
+385 
-391 GDNPK
+391 
-396 VWLPIFYQK
+396 
-405 VKMFKTKLS
+405 MFKTKLS

-429 SYPVFADEV
+429 SYPVLADGV
-438 SGTDKTEF
+438 SGTDKTKF

-479 VGAIFTGIVL
+479 VGAIFTSIVL
-489 IVSSAGLFTAFVI
+489 IVSSAGLFTALVI
-502 VGMIAAIGGVWKA
+502 VGMIAAIVGVWKA
-515 IGGIV
+515 IGGLV
-520 VCEHSFVKH
+520 VCEHSFVRH

-539 KDFGFSKSEYS
+539 KNFKLKDTGYS
-550 KYSGCTNKNYQ
+550 VYTDKNYQ
-561 KEDEYFKCFDKENES
+561 KEDEYFSALQGKSGKDGKQTEKEILDFNNSDTMNNEY
-576 IEVGKKIEKG
+576 K
-586 ILNSIPDQNAGGY
+586 NY
-599 YWPKNGVQYSEYIEV
+599 FWPKNGVQYSEYIEV
-614 CHRNPLTFGNLFSDI
+614 CHRNPLTFGNLFNKVDFNSRGKPGYI

-640 VDGSWSPKVDGDLEC
+640 VDGSWSSKVDGGLEC
-655 KVLKAGQSETIHGST
+655 RVLKAGQSKPIHGAT

-682 ELAEISTFGIRMTP
+682 ELASVRMLGIEMTP
-696 WPQGVDMGCTEF
+696 WPQGVDMGCTKL
-708 PPDPIAPM
+708 PPDPLAPM

-721 MIFKNKNGTGK
+721 MIFKNKDGIGK
-732 YKVDLG
+732 EEA
-738 DPGNRDK
+738 PIGNND
-745 DYKTIIRDEEK
+745 DYKTTIRNKEK
-756 EGKILVGYDNAGC
+756 EGKVFVGYDNAGC
-769 FSPYVSEACYNQAGS
+769 FSSYVSEACYNQAGS

-789 IPITSMIVQCIKE
+789 IPVTSMIVQCIKE

-808 AGIDSSGNSL
+808 AGIDLSGSPL
-818 KDKNGHDKGSFLSVA
+818 KDKDGHNKGSFSSVA

-879 FTTGSTM
+879 FATGSGM
-886 SHYYGEL
+886 QQGYEYL

-909 ESKNICNYEAGR
+909 ESKGICNYEAGR

-961 IGTGGIVTLAILLGT
+961 IGTGGVATLAVLLGA

-984 SIIGII
+984 SVIGII
-990 FAGGQILVAIVCIF
+990 FAGGQILVALVCIF

-1082 FKNLNFELDSL
+1082 FKNLNFELD
-1093 HESKQTQPSNSK
+1093 ESYKNEQPDKSYEKKQAEISYSK

-1174 PNMAAELAGNHR
+1174 PGMAAELAGNHR

-1192 STPGQMVGKA
+1192 HTPGQMVGKA
-1202 LSAAKAA
+1202 LSAARAA

-1217 AAAVKKARGGAGG
+1217 AAAVKKARGTGG